1 MAKDTDTTAKFKA
14 DISEL
19 KSAFQEASRQVRLAN
34 SEFKAATAGMDNWN
48 QSADGLSAK
57 ITQLN
62 GVLSAQKSQL
72 SSLEKQYE
80 LTVQQQGANSKGAE
94 ELEIKINQQKAAI
107 GNTEK
112 ELDKYNQSLSD
123 LTQEEKQ
130 SESSLDKLNSTID
143 EQQSNLEALKSK
155 YADLVVSQGANSKEA
170 KETAKEIK
178 ALSGELADNKS
189 KLSDAEQAADDL
201 DKSIEKAGDSAEN
214 SSGGFSVLKGAL
226 ANLVSEGINKVLD
239 GLKDLTTDSSN
250 AYAQFAAATG
260 TATDAMGEYQTAIEN
275 VYKNNFGDSLEDVAG
290 KMAKVK
296 EITGEID
303 PTNLQT
309 MTEKAITLE
318 DVFGMDMSESLRGV
332 QSLMSHFGMTSEEA
346 FDLMSSGAQQGLNYS
361 DELGDNVS
369 EYAGK
374 FAEAGFSAEEY
385 FQLLQNGSQGGA
397 YNLDKVNDAVN
408 EVTTRLADGTIEG
421 ALDSFDSN
429 TQEVFKAWQD
439 GKATQQDV
447 VNAIVQN
454 IKNTTNEQDKM
465 NLAATAFGTMA
476 EDGGTKFIESLSS
489 VGDSFD
495 DVKGKADELAAVKYD
510 TPQSAL
516 EGIGRTLKVDMLQ
529 PIADKLMPYLNK
541 AAAWVTANLPA
552 ITQKVMDIGAKIKDE
567 VVPAV
572 KNIIEW
578 AQKLSPIIAAVGTAI
593 AGLALVGFIQNF
605 QAIISATKLWTAAQ
619 WLLNAAMS
627 ANPIALVV
635 IAIAALVAAFVVLW
649 NKSEAFRNFWI
660 GLWDN
665 VKAIASTAWE
675 AITGFFSAAWDTI
688 KSVWDVVLGYF
699 QTLWAGIQTTFSV
712 VSEVLSGFFSAAWDA
727 IKAIW
732 DFVVGYYQGIW
743 NGIKAVFSVVSSV
756 LTSFF
761 SAAWNG
767 IKAVWNAAVAYY
779 QGIWNGIKA
788 VFSVVSS
795 VLTEF
800 FSAAW
805 NGIKGIWDAVSG
817 YFSGIW
823 ESVKSVFSGVESWF
837 QSIFSAA
844 WTAVQGVFSNFGSF
858 FQGLWDT
865 IKSTFSNLGSSLS
878 DAIGGAVRSGLNG
891 VLSMIEN
898 TINNGISLINGAIG
912 LINALPGVNVGTI
925 GSLSLPRLAKGGIV
939 DNATTAIIGEDGK
952 EAVIPLERNTK
963 WIDVMASKLA
973 TKLSSGGYTNTQSM
987 SNSVVNNFYQ
997 TNNSPKALSRLEIYR
1012 QSRNLLNFKGV

>member
-14 DISEL
+14 DITEL

-80 LTVQQQGANSKGAE
+80 FTVQQQGKNSKGAE
-94 ELEIKINQQKAAI
+94 ELAIKINQQKAAI

-112 ELDKYNQSLSD
+112 QLKNYTSQLDD
-123 LTQEEKQ
+123 LK
-130 SESSLDKLNSTID
+130 SESGNAESES
-143 EQQSNLEALKSK
+143 E
-155 YADLVVSQGANSKEA
+155 
-170 KETAKEIK
+170 
-178 ALSGELADNKS
+178 ELADS
-189 KLSDAEQAADDL
+189 V
-201 DKSIEKAGDSAEN
+201 EKAGDSAEN

-250 AYAQFAAATG
+250 AYSQFAAATG

-303 PTNLQT
+303 PSNLQT
-309 MTEKAITLE
+309 MTENAITLE

-332 QSLMSHFGMTSEEA
+332 QSLMNHFGITSEEA

-361 DELGDNVS
+361 DELGDNIA

-374 FAEAGFSAEEY
+374 FAEAGFSADEY
-385 FQLLQNGSQGGA
+385 FQYLQNGSQGGA
-397 YNLDKVNDAVN
+397 YNLDKVNDSLN

-516 EGIGRTLKVDMLQ
+516 QGIGRTLKVDMLQ
-529 PIADKLMPYLNK
+529 PIVDKLMPYLNK

-552 ITQKVMDIGAKIKDE
+552 ITQKVMDIGVKIKDE

-605 QAIISATKLWTAAQ
+605 QAIVSATKLWTAAQ

-665 VKAIASTAWE
+665 VKSVASTAWE

-688 KSVWDVVLGYF
+688 KAVWDVVLGYF
-699 QTLWAGIQTTFSV
+699 QTLWAGIQATFSV
-712 VSEVLSGFFSAAWDA
+712 VSEVLSGFFSAAW
-727 IKAIW
+727 
-732 DFVVGYYQGIW
+732 
-743 NGIKAVFSVVSSV
+743 
-756 LTSFF
+756 
-761 SAAWNG
+761 NG
-767 IKAVWNAAVAYY
+767 IKAVWNAVVAYY

-795 VLTEF
+795 VLTSF

-823 ESVKSVFSGVESWF
+823 ESVKSVFSGVGSWF

-865 IKSTFSNLGSSLS
+865 IKNTFSDLGSSLA
-878 DAIGGAVRSGLNG
+878 DAIGGAVKSGLNG
-891 VLSMIEN
+891 VISMIEN
-898 TINNGISLINGAIG
+898 TINNAIGLINGAIG

-973 TKLSSGGYTNTQSM
+973 TKLSSGGYTNTQSTA
-987 SNSVVNNFYQ
+987 NSVVNNFYQ

>member
-1 MAKDTDTTAKFKA
+1 MAKDTETTAKFKA
-14 DISEL
+14 DITEL

-112 ELDKYNQSLSD
+112 QLKNYTSQLDD
-123 LTQEEKQ
+123 LK
-130 SESSLDKLNSTID
+130 SESGNAESES
-143 EQQSNLEALKSK
+143 E
-155 YADLVVSQGANSKEA
+155 
-170 KETAKEIK
+170 
-178 ALSGELADNKS
+178 ELADS
-189 KLSDAEQAADDL
+189 V
-201 DKSIEKAGDSAEN
+201 EKAGDSAEN

-250 AYAQFAAATG
+250 AYSQFAAATG

-303 PTNLQT
+303 PSNLQT

-332 QSLMSHFGMTSEEA
+332 QSLMDHFGISSEEA
-346 FDLMSSGAQQGLNYS
+346 FDLMSSGAQQGLNFS
-361 DELGDNVS
+361 DELGDNIA

-374 FAEAGFSAEEY
+374 FSEAGFSAEEY
-385 FQLLQNGSQGGA
+385 FQYLRNGSQGGA
-397 YNLDKVNDAVN
+397 YNLDKVNDSLN

-476 EDGGTKFIESLSS
+476 EDGGTKFVESLSS

-495 DVKGKADELAAVKYD
+495 NVKGKADELADVKYD

-516 EGIGRTLKVDMLQ
+516 QGIGRTLKVDMLQ
-529 PIADKLMPYLNK
+529 PIVDKLMPYLNK

-552 ITQKVMDIGAKIKDE
+552 ITQKVMDIGVKIKDE

-572 KNIIEW
+572 KNVFEW
-578 AQKLSPIIAAVGTAI
+578 IQKLSPVIAAVGTAI

-605 QAIISATKLWTAAQ
+605 KTIIASTKLWTAAQ

-627 ANPIALVV
+627 ANPITLVV

-660 GLWDN
+660 NLWDK
-665 VKAIASTAWE
+665 VKAVASTAWE

-688 KSVWDVVLGYF
+688 KAVWDVVLGYF

-712 VSEVLSGFFSAAWDA
+712 VSEVLSGFFSAAWNA

-732 DFVVGYYQGIW
+732 DFVVG
-743 NGIKAVFSVVSSV
+743 
-756 LTSFF
+756 
-761 SAAWNG
+761 
-767 IKAVWNAAVAYY
+767 YY

-891 VLSMIEN
+891 VLSMIER

-925 GSLSLPRLAKGGIV
+925 GELSLPRLAKGGIV
-939 DNATTAIIGEDGK
+939 DNATTAIIGEDGR

-973 TKLSSGGYTNTQSM
+973 SKLSSGGYTSTQSTA
-987 SNSVVNNFYQ
+987 NSVVNNFYQ

>member
-1 MAKDTDTTAKFKA
+1 MAKDTETTAKFKA

-19 KSAFQEASRQVRLAN
+19 KAAFQEASRQVRLAN

-112 ELDKYNQSLSD
+112 QLKNYTSQLDD
-123 LTQEEKQ
+123 LK
-130 SESSLDKLNSTID
+130 SESGNAESES
-143 EQQSNLEALKSK
+143 E
-155 YADLVVSQGANSKEA
+155 
-170 KETAKEIK
+170 
-178 ALSGELADNKS
+178 ELADS
-189 KLSDAEQAADDL
+189 V
-201 DKSIEKAGDSAEN
+201 EKAGDSAEN

-250 AYAQFAAATG
+250 AYSQFAAATG

-303 PTNLQT
+303 PSNLQA

-318 DVFGMDMSESLRGV
+318 DVFGMDMQESLRGV
-332 QSLMSHFGMTSEEA
+332 QSLMDHFGITSEEA

-361 DELGDNVS
+361 DELGDNVA

-495 DVKGKADELAAVKYD
+495 NVKGKADELADVKYD

-516 EGIGRTLKVDMLQ
+516 QRIGRTLKVDILQ
-529 PIADKLMPYLNK
+529 PIVEKLMPYLNK

-552 ITQKVMDIGAKIKDE
+552 ITQKVMDIGVKIKDG
-567 VVPAV
+567 VVNTV
-572 KNIIEW
+572 KSVVEW
-578 AQKLSPIIAAVGTAI
+578 VQKLSPLLAALGTAI
-593 AGLALVGFIQNF
+593 AGLAIVGLIQNLG
-605 QAIISATKLWTAAQ
+605 AIGVALKTWAMSTKLVTAAQ

-649 NKSEAFRNFWI
+649 NKSESFRNFWI
-660 GLWDN
+660 NLWDN
-665 VKAIASTAWE
+665 VKAVASTAWE

-688 KSVWDVVLGYF
+688 KAVWDVVLGYF

-712 VSEVLSGFFSAAWDA
+712 VSEVLSGFFSAAWNA

-743 NGIKAVFSVVSSV
+743 D
-756 LTSFF
+756 
-761 SAAWNG
+761 
-767 IKAVWNAAVAYY
+767 
-779 QGIWNGIKA
+779 GIKA

-805 NGIKGIWDAVSG
+805 NGIKDIWDAVSG
-817 YFSGIW
+817 YFSDIW
-823 ESVKSVFSGVESWF
+823 EAVKKVFSGVSGWF
-837 QSIFSAA
+837 SETFQAA
-844 WTAVQGVFSNFGSF
+844 WDAIKKVFDDFGSF

-865 IKSTFSNLGSSLS
+865 IKNTFSDLGSSLS
-878 DAIGGAVRSGLNG
+878 DAIGGAVKSGLNG
-891 VLSMIEN
+891 VISMIEN
-898 TINNGISLINGAIG
+898 TINNAIGLINGAIG
-912 LINALPGVNVGTI
+912 LINKLPGVSVGTV
-925 GSLSLPRLAKGGIV
+925 GELSLPRLAKGGII
-939 DNATTAIIGEDGK
+939 NGATTAVIGEDGR
-952 EAVIPLERNTK
+952 EAVVPLENNTEWLDIIADK
-963 WIDVMASKLA
+963 LYDRLNTSKYGH
-973 TKLSSGGYTNTQSM
+973 SQSVSGGTI
-987 SNSVVNNFYQ
+987 NNFYQ

>member
-1 MAKDTDTTAKFKA
+1 MAKDTETTAKFKA

-19 KSAFQEASRQVRLAN
+19 KAAFQEASRQVRLAN

-48 QSADGLSAK
+48 KSADGLSAK
-57 ITQLN
+57 IIQLN
-62 GVLSAQKSQL
+62 GVLTAQKSQL

-80 LTVQQQGANSKGAE
+80 LTVQQQGKNSKGAE
-94 ELEIKINQQKAAI
+94 ELAIKINQQKAAI

-112 ELDKYNQSLSD
+112 QLKNYTSQLDD
-123 LTQEEKQ
+123 LK
-130 SESSLDKLNSTID
+130 SESGNAESES
-143 EQQSNLEALKSK
+143 E
-155 YADLVVSQGANSKEA
+155 
-170 KETAKEIK
+170 
-178 ALSGELADNKS
+178 ELADS
-189 KLSDAEQAADDL
+189 V
-201 DKSIEKAGDSAEN
+201 EKAGDSAEN

-250 AYAQFAAATG
+250 AYSQFAAATG

-275 VYKNNFGDSLEDVAG
+275 VYKNNFGESLEDVAE

-296 EITGEID
+296 EVTGELD
-303 PTNLQT
+303 AGNLEK
-309 MTEKAITLE
+309 MTEKALTLE
-318 DVFGMDMSESLRGV
+318 DVFGMDMQESLRGV

-408 EVTTRLADGTIEG
+408 EVTTRLADGTIADTMTQIDEKTGKVKEG
-421 ALDSFDSN
+421 TGIWSAETEKLFA
-429 TQEVFKAWQD
+429 AWQN
-439 GKATQQDV
+439 GEATQKDV
-447 VNAIVQN
+447 FNSIISDIQ
-454 IKNTTNEQDKM
+454 NTTSEQDKM

-510 TPQSAL
+510 TPQAAIQ
-516 EGIGRTLKVDMLQ
+516 GIGRNLKVDLLDPMVQ
-529 PIADKLMPYLNK
+529 KLMPYLNK

-552 ITQKVMDIGAKIKDE
+552 ITQKITGVATTIKDG
-567 VVPAV
+567 VVNTV
-572 KNIIEW
+572 KSVVDW
-578 AQKLSPIIAAVGTAI
+578 VQKLSPLLAAVGTAI
-593 AGLALVGFIQNF
+593 AGLALVGLIQNLG
-605 QAIISATKLWTAAQ
+605 AIGVALKTWAMSTKLVTAAQ

-649 NKSEAFRNFWI
+649 NKSESFRNFWI
-660 GLWDN
+660 NLWDN
-665 VKAIASTAWE
+665 VKAVASTAWE

-688 KSVWDVVLGYF
+688 KAVWDVVLGYF

-712 VSEVLSGFFSAAWDA
+712 VKAVLLGFFKAAWTA
-727 IKAIW
+727 IKAVW
-732 DFVVGYYQGIW
+732 DGVVNYYQGIW
-743 NGIKAVFSVVSSV
+743 D
-756 LTSFF
+756 
-761 SAAWNG
+761 
-767 IKAVWNAAVAYY
+767 
-779 QGIWNGIKA
+779 GIKA

-891 VLSMIEN
+891 VLSMIER

-925 GSLSLPRLAKGGIV
+925 GELSLPRLAKGGIV
-939 DNATTAIIGEDGK
+939 NAATTAVIGEDGK
-952 EAVIPLERNTK
+952 EAVVPLENNTK
-963 WIDVMASKLA
+963 WLDIVADKLA
-973 TKLSSGGYTNTQSM
+973 DRLVPTSYCGTQRITGG
-987 SNSVVNNFYQ
+987 VVNNFYQ
-997 TNNSPKALSRLEIYR
+997 TNNSPKSLSRLEIYR
-1012 QSRNLLNFKGV
+1012 QSKNLLNLKGV

>member
-1 MAKDTDTTAKFKA
+1 MAKDTETTAKFKA
-14 DISEL
+14 DITEL

-112 ELDKYNQSLSD
+112 QLKNYTSQLDD
-123 LTQEEKQ
+123 LK
-130 SESSLDKLNSTID
+130 SESGNAESES
-143 EQQSNLEALKSK
+143 E
-155 YADLVVSQGANSKEA
+155 
-170 KETAKEIK
+170 
-178 ALSGELADNKS
+178 ELADS
-189 KLSDAEQAADDL
+189 V
-201 DKSIEKAGDSAEN
+201 EKAGDSAEN

-250 AYAQFAAATG
+250 AYSQFAAATG

-303 PTNLQT
+303 PSNLQT

-332 QSLMSHFGMTSEEA
+332 QSLMDHFGISSEEA

-361 DELGDNVS
+361 DELGDNIA

-374 FAEAGFSAEEY
+374 FAEAGFSADEY
-385 FQLLQNGSQGGA
+385 FQYLQNGSQGGA
-397 YNLDKVNDAVN
+397 YNLDKVNDSLN

-429 TQEVFKAWQD
+429 TQEVFKAWQN

-495 DVKGKADELAAVKYD
+495 NVKGKADELADVKYD

-516 EGIGRTLKVDMLQ
+516 QGIGRTLKVDMLQ
-529 PIADKLMPYLNK
+529 PIVEKLMPYLNK

-552 ITQKVMDIGAKIKDE
+552 ITQKVMDIGTKIKNE

-572 KNIIEW
+572 KNVFEW
-578 AQKLSPIIAAVGTAI
+578 IQKLSPVIAAVGTAI

-605 QAIISATKLWTAAQ
+605 KTIIASTKLWTAAQ

-649 NKSEAFRNFWI
+649 NKSESFRNFWI
-660 GLWDN
+660 NLWDN
-665 VKAIASTAWE
+665 VKAVASTAWE

-688 KSVWDVVLGYF
+688 KAVWDVVLGYF

-712 VSEVLSGFFSAAWDA
+712 VSEVLSGFFSAAWNA

-732 DFVVGYYQGIW
+732 DFVVG
-743 NGIKAVFSVVSSV
+743 
-756 LTSFF
+756 
-761 SAAWNG
+761 
-767 IKAVWNAAVAYY
+767 YY

-878 DAIGGAVRSGLNG
+878 DAIGGAVKSGLNG

-898 TINNGISLINGAIG
+898 TINNGIGLINGAIG

-925 GSLSLPRLAKGGIV
+925 GELSLPRLAKGGIV
-939 DNATTAIIGEDGK
+939 DNATTAIIGEDGR

-973 TKLSSGGYTNTQSM
+973 SKLSSGGYTSTQSTA
-987 SNSVVNNFYQ
+987 NSVVNNFYQ

>member
-1 MAKDTDTTAKFKA
+1 MAKDTETTAKFKA
-14 DISEL
+14 DITGL

-112 ELDKYNQSLSD
+112 QLKNYTSQLDD
-123 LTQEEKQ
+123 LK
-130 SESSLDKLNSTID
+130 SESGN
-143 EQQSNLEALKSK
+143 AKSE
-155 YADLVVSQGANSKEA
+155 SE
-170 KETAKEIK
+170 
-178 ALSGELADNKS
+178 ELADS
-189 KLSDAEQAADDL
+189 V
-201 DKSIEKAGDSAEN
+201 EKAGDSAEN

-250 AYAQFAAATG
+250 AYSQFAAATG

-303 PTNLQT
+303 PSNLQT

-332 QSLMSHFGMTSEEA
+332 QSLMDHFGISSEEA

-361 DELGDNVS
+361 DELGDNIA

-374 FAEAGFSAEEY
+374 FAEAGFSADEY
-385 FQLLQNGSQGGA
+385 FQYLQNGSQGGA
-397 YNLDKVNDAVN
+397 YNLDKVNDSLN

-429 TQEVFKAWQD
+429 TQEVFKAWQN

-495 DVKGKADELAAVKYD
+495 NVKGKADELADVKYD

-516 EGIGRTLKVDMLQ
+516 QGIGRTLKVDMLQ
-529 PIADKLMPYLNK
+529 PIVEKLMPYLNK

-552 ITQKVMDIGAKIKDE
+552 ITQKVMDIGTKIKNE

-572 KNIIEW
+572 KNVFEW
-578 AQKLSPIIAAVGTAI
+578 IQKLSPVIAAVGTAI

-605 QAIISATKLWTAAQ
+605 KTIIASTKLWTAAQ

-649 NKSEAFRNFWI
+649 NKSESFRNFWI
-660 GLWDN
+660 NLWDN
-665 VKAIASTAWE
+665 VKAVASTAWE

-688 KSVWDVVLGYF
+688 KAVWDVVLGYF

-712 VSEVLSGFFSAAWDA
+712 VSEVLSGFFSAAWNA

-767 IKAVWNAAVAYY
+767 IKAVWNAVVAYY
-779 QGIWNGIKA
+779 QGIWDGIKA

-800 FSAAW
+800 FSVAW

-878 DAIGGAVRSGLNG
+878 DAIGGAVKSGLNG

-898 TINNGISLINGAIG
+898 AINNGIGLINGAIG

-925 GSLSLPRLAKGGIV
+925 GELSLPRLAKGGIV
-939 DNATTAIIGEDGK
+939 DNATTAIIGEDGR

-973 TKLSSGGYTNTQSM
+973 SKLSSGGYTSTQSTA
-987 SNSVVNNFYQ
+987 NSVVNNFYQ

>member
-1 MAKDTDTTAKFKA
+1 MAKDTETTAKFKA
-14 DISEL
+14 DITEL

-112 ELDKYNQSLSD
+112 QLKNYTSQLDD
-123 LTQEEKQ
+123 LK
-130 SESSLDKLNSTID
+130 SESGNAESES
-143 EQQSNLEALKSK
+143 E
-155 YADLVVSQGANSKEA
+155 
-170 KETAKEIK
+170 
-178 ALSGELADNKS
+178 ELADS
-189 KLSDAEQAADDL
+189 V
-201 DKSIEKAGDSAEN
+201 EKAGDSAEN

-250 AYAQFAAATG
+250 AYSQFAAATG
-260 TATDAMGEYQTAIEN
+260 TATDAMDEYQTAIEN
-275 VYKNNFGDSLEDVAG
+275 VYKNNFGDSLEDVAE

-303 PTNLQT
+303 PTNLQA
-309 MTEKAITLE
+309 MTEKAMTLE

-332 QSLMSHFGMTSEEA
+332 QSLMDHFGISSEEA

-361 DELGDNVS
+361 DELGDNIA

-374 FAEAGFSAEEY
+374 FAEAGFSADEY
-385 FQLLQNGSQGGA
+385 FQYLQNGSQGGA
-397 YNLDKVNDAVN
+397 YSLDKVNDSLN

-429 TQEVFKAWQD
+429 TQEVFKAWQN

-495 DVKGKADELAAVKYD
+495 DVKGKADELVAVKYD
-510 TPQSAL
+510 TPQAAIQ
-516 EGIGRTLKVDMLQ
+516 GTGRNLKVDLLDPMVQ
-529 PIADKLMPYLNK
+529 KLMPYLNQ
-541 AAAWVTANLPA
+541 AATWVTQNLPA
-552 ITQKVMDIGAKIKDE
+552 IKQKIFEVATTIKDG
-567 VVPAV
+567 VVNTV
-572 KNIIEW
+572 KSVVEW
-578 AQKLSPIIAAVGTAI
+578 VQKLSPILAAVGTAI
-593 AGLALVGFIQNF
+593 AGLALVGLIQNLG
-605 QAIISATKLWTAAQ
+605 AIGVALKTWAMSTKLVTAAQ

-635 IAIAALVAAFVVLW
+635 IAIAALVAAFVALW
-649 NKSEAFRNFWI
+649 NKSESFRNFWI

-665 VKAIASTAWE
+665 VKAVASTAWE

-688 KSVWDVVLGYF
+688 KAVWDVVLGYF

-712 VSEVLSGFFSAAWDA
+712 VSEVLSGFFSAAWNA

-743 NGIKAVFSVVSSV
+743 D
-756 LTSFF
+756 
-761 SAAWNG
+761 
-767 IKAVWNAAVAYY
+767 
-779 QGIWNGIKA
+779 GIKA

-800 FSAAW
+800 FSEAW
-805 NGIKGIWDAVSG
+805 NGIKDIWDAVSG

-823 ESVKSVFSGVESWF
+823 ESVKSVFSDVESWF

-878 DAIGGAVRSGLNG
+878 DAIGGAVKSGLNG

-898 TINNGISLINGAIG
+898 TINNGIGLINGAIG

-925 GSLSLPRLAKGGIV
+925 GELSLPRLAKGGIV
-939 DNATTAIIGEDGK
+939 DNATTAIIGEDGR

-973 TKLSSGGYTNTQSM
+973 SKLSSGGYTSTQSTA
-987 SNSVVNNFYQ
+987 NSVVNNFYQ

>member
-1 MAKDTDTTAKFKA
+1 MAKDTETTAKFKA
-14 DISEL
+14 DITEL

-112 ELDKYNQSLSD
+112 QLKNYTSQLDD
-123 LTQEEKQ
+123 LK
-130 SESSLDKLNSTID
+130 SESGNAESES
-143 EQQSNLEALKSK
+143 E
-155 YADLVVSQGANSKEA
+155 
-170 KETAKEIK
+170 
-178 ALSGELADNKS
+178 ELADS
-189 KLSDAEQAADDL
+189 V
-201 DKSIEKAGDSAEN
+201 EKAGDSAEN

-250 AYAQFAAATG
+250 AYSRFAAATG
-260 TATDAMGEYQTAIEN
+260 TATDAMDEYQTAIEN

-309 MTEKAITLE
+309 MTEKAMTLE

-332 QSLMSHFGMTSEEA
+332 QSLMDHFGISSEEA

-361 DELGDNVS
+361 DELGDNIA

-374 FAEAGFSAEEY
+374 FAEAGFSADEY
-385 FQLLQNGSQGGA
+385 FQYLQNGSQGGA
-397 YNLDKVNDAVN
+397 YNLDKVNDSLN

-429 TQEVFKAWQD
+429 TQEVFKAWQN
-439 GKATQQDV
+439 GKVTQQDV

-495 DVKGKADELAAVKYD
+495 NVKGKADELADIKYD

-516 EGIGRTLKVDMLQ
+516 QGIGRTLKVDMLQ
-529 PIADKLMPYLNK
+529 PIVDKLMPYLNK

-552 ITQKVMDIGAKIKDE
+552 ITQKVMDIGVKIKDE

-572 KNIIEW
+572 KNVFEW
-578 AQKLSPIIAAVGTAI
+578 IQKLSPVIAAVGTAI

-605 QAIISATKLWTAAQ
+605 KTIIASTKLWTAAQ

-649 NKSEAFRNFWI
+649 NKSESFRNFWI
-660 GLWDN
+660 NLWDN
-665 VKAIASTAWE
+665 VKAVASTAWE

-688 KSVWDVVLGYF
+688 KAVWDVVLGYF

-712 VSEVLSGFFSAAWDA
+712 VSEVLSGFFSAAWNA

-732 DFVVGYYQGIW
+732 DFVVG
-743 NGIKAVFSVVSSV
+743 
-756 LTSFF
+756 
-761 SAAWNG
+761 
-767 IKAVWNAAVAYY
+767 YY

-891 VLSMIEN
+891 VLSMIER

-925 GSLSLPRLAKGGIV
+925 GELSLPRLAKGGIV
-939 DNATTAIIGEDGK
+939 NAATTAVIGEDGR
-952 EAVIPLERNTK
+952 EAVVPLENNTK
-963 WIDVMASKLA
+963 WLDIVADKLA
-973 TKLSSGGYTNTQSM
+973 DRLVPTSYGGTQRITGG
-987 SNSVVNNFYQ
+987 VVNNFYQ
-997 TNNSPKALSRLEIYR
+997 TNNSPKSLSRLEIYR
-1012 QSRNLLNFKGV
+1012 QSKNLLNLKGV

>member
-1 MAKDTDTTAKFKA
+1 MAKDTETTTKFKA

-19 KSAFQEASRQVRLAN
+19 KAAFQEASRQVRLAN

-48 QSADGLSAK
+48 KSADGLSAK

-62 GVLSAQKSQL
+62 GVLTAQKSQL

-80 LTVQQQGANSKGAE
+80 LTVQQQGKNSKGAE
-94 ELEIKINQQKAAI
+94 ELAIKINQQKAAI

-112 ELDKYNQSLSD
+112 QIKNYTSQLDD
-123 LTQEEKQ
+123 LEK
-130 SESSLDKLNSTID
+130 ESSEAEKGSD
-143 EQQSNLEALKSK
+143 EL
-155 YADLVVSQGANSKEA
+155 
-170 KETAKEIK
+170 
-178 ALSGELADNKS
+178 
-189 KLSDAEQAADDL
+189 
-201 DKSIEKAGDSAEN
+201 GDSVENAGNSAES
-214 SSGGFSVLKGAL
+214 SSGGFTVLKGAL
-226 ANLVSEGINKVLD
+226 SSLLADGIKGVVS
-239 GLKDLTTDSSN
+239 GLKDLATDSSN

-260 TATDAMGEYQTAIEN
+260 TATDAMGDYETAIKN
-275 VYKNNFGDSLEDVAG
+275 VYKNNFGESLQDVAE

-296 EITGEID
+296 EVTGELD
-303 PTNLQT
+303 AGNLEK
-309 MTEKAITLE
+309 MTEKALTLE
-318 DVFGMDMSESLRGV
+318 DVFGMDMQESLRGV
-332 QSLMSHFGMTSEEA
+332 QSLMLHFGMTSEEA

-408 EVTTRLADGTIEG
+408 EVTTRLADGTI
-421 ALDSFDSN
+421 ADTM
-429 TQEVFKAWQD
+429 TQIDEKTGKVKDGTGIWSAETEKLFTAWQN
-439 GKATQQDV
+439 GEATQKDV
-447 VNAIVQN
+447 FNSIVSDIQ
-454 IKNTTNEQDKM
+454 NTTSEQDKM

-510 TPQSAL
+510 TPQAAIQ
-516 EGIGRTLKVDMLQ
+516 GIGRNLKVDLLDPMVQ
-529 PIADKLMPYLNK
+529 KLMPYLNQ
-541 AAAWVTANLPA
+541 AAAWVTENLPA
-552 ITQKVMDIGAKIKDE
+552 ITQKITEVATTIKDG
-567 VVPAV
+567 VVNTV
-572 KNIIEW
+572 KSVVEW
-578 AQKLSPIIAAVGTAI
+578 VQKLSPLLAAVGTAI
-593 AGLALVGFIQNF
+593 AGLALVGLIQNLG
-605 QAIISATKLWTAAQ
+605 AIGVALKTWAMSTKLVTAAQ

-660 GLWDN
+660 NLWDN
-665 VKAIASTAWE
+665 VKSVASTAWE
-675 AITGFFSAAWDTI
+675 AITGFFSAAWDAI
-688 KSVWDVVLGYF
+688 KAVWDVVLNYYK
-699 QTLWAGIQTTFSV
+699 TL
-712 VSEVLSGFFSAAWDA
+712 
-727 IKAIW
+727 
-732 DFVVGYYQGIW
+732 W
-743 NGIKAVFSVVSSV
+743 NGIKAVFSVVKAV
-756 LTSFF
+756 LLGFF
-761 SAAWNG
+761 KEAWTA
-767 IKAVWNAAVAYY
+767 IKAVWDGVVAYY
-779 QGIWNGIKA
+779 QGIWDGIKA

-805 NGIKGIWDAVSG
+805 NGIKDIWDAVSG

-823 ESVKSVFSGVESWF
+823 ESVKSVFSDVESWF

-858 FQGLWDT
+858 FSGLWDT

-878 DAIGGAVRSGLNG
+878 DAIGGAVKSGLNG

-898 TINNGISLINGAIG
+898 TINNGIGLINGAIG

-925 GSLSLPRLAKGGIV
+925 GELSLPRLAKGGIV
-939 DNATTAIIGEDGK
+939 NAATTAVIGEDGK
-952 EAVIPLERNTK
+952 EAVVPLENNTK
-963 WIDVMASKLA
+963 WLDIVADKLA
-973 TKLSSGGYTNTQSM
+973 DRLVPTSYGGTQRITGG
-987 SNSVVNNFYQ
+987 VVNNFYQ
-997 TNNSPKALSRLEIYR
+997 TNNSPKSLSRLEIYR
-1012 QSRNLLNFKGV
+1012 QSKNLLNLKGV

>member
-1 MAKDTDTTAKFKA
+1 MAKDTETTAKFKA
-14 DISEL
+14 DITEL

-112 ELDKYNQSLSD
+112 QLKNYTSQLDD
-123 LTQEEKQ
+123 LK
-130 SESSLDKLNSTID
+130 SESGNAESES
-143 EQQSNLEALKSK
+143 E
-155 YADLVVSQGANSKEA
+155 
-170 KETAKEIK
+170 
-178 ALSGELADNKS
+178 ELADS
-189 KLSDAEQAADDL
+189 V
-201 DKSIEKAGDSAEN
+201 EKAGDSAEN

-250 AYAQFAAATG
+250 AYSQFAAATG

-303 PTNLQT
+303 PSNLQT

-332 QSLMSHFGMTSEEA
+332 QSLMDHFGISSEEA

-361 DELGDNVS
+361 DELGDNIA

-374 FAEAGFSAEEY
+374 FAEAGFSADEY
-385 FQLLQNGSQGGA
+385 FQYLQNGSQGGA
-397 YNLDKVNDAVN
+397 YNLDKVNDSLN

-495 DVKGKADELAAVKYD
+495 NVKGKADELADVKYD

-516 EGIGRTLKVDMLQ
+516 QGIGRTLKVDMLQ
-529 PIADKLMPYLNK
+529 PIVEKLMPYLNK

-552 ITQKVMDIGAKIKDE
+552 ITQKVMDIGTKIKDE

-572 KNIIEW
+572 KNVFEW
-578 AQKLSPIIAAVGTAI
+578 IQKLSPVIAAVGTAI

-605 QAIISATKLWTAAQ
+605 KTIIASTKLWTAAQ

-649 NKSEAFRNFWI
+649 NKSESFRNFWI

-665 VKAIASTAWE
+665 VKAVASTAWE

-688 KSVWDVVLGYF
+688 KAVWDVVLGYF

-712 VSEVLSGFFSAAWDA
+712 VSEVLSGFFSSAWNA

-767 IKAVWNAAVAYY
+767 IKAVWNAVVAYY
-779 QGIWNGIKA
+779 QGIWDGIKA

-858 FQGLWDT
+858 FSGLWDT
-865 IKSTFSNLGSSLS
+865 IKTTFSNLGSSLS
-878 DAIGGAVRSGLNG
+878 DAIGGAVKSGLNG
-891 VLSMIEN
+891 VLSMIES
-898 TINNGISLINGAIG
+898 TINNGIGLINGAIG
-912 LINALPGVNVGTI
+912 LINKLPGVSVGTI
-925 GSLSLPRLAKGGIV
+925 GELSLPRLAKGGIV
-939 DNATTAIIGEDGK
+939 DNATTAIIGEDGR

-973 TKLSSGGYTNTQSM
+973 SKLSSGGYTSTQSTT
-987 SNSVVNNFYQ
+987 NSVVNNFYQ

>member
-1 MAKDTDTTAKFKA
+1 MAKDTETTTKFKA

-19 KSAFQEASRQVRLAN
+19 KAAFQEASRQVRLAN

-48 QSADGLSAK
+48 KSADGLSAK

-94 ELEIKINQQKAAI
+94 ELAIKINQQKAAI

-112 ELDKYNQSLSD
+112 QLKNYTSQLDD
-123 LTQEEKQ
+123 LK
-130 SESSLDKLNSTID
+130 SESSNAES
-143 EQQSNLEALKSK
+143 ESE
-155 YADLVVSQGANSKEA
+155 
-170 KETAKEIK
+170 
-178 ALSGELADNKS
+178 ELADS
-189 KLSDAEQAADDL
+189 V
-201 DKSIEKAGDSAEN
+201 EKAGNSAES

-239 GLKDLTTDSSN
+239 GLKDLTSDSSN

-260 TATDAMGEYQTAIEN
+260 TATDAMGEYQAAIEN
-275 VYKNNFGDSLEDVAG
+275 VYKNNFGESLEDVAE

-296 EITGEID
+296 EVTGEID
-303 PTNLQT
+303 PTNLEK
-309 MTEKAITLE
+309 MTEKALTLE
-318 DVFGMDMSESLRGV
+318 DVFGMDMQESLRGV

-361 DELGDNVS
+361 DELGDNVA

-408 EVTTRLADGTIEG
+408 EVTTRLADGTIG
-421 ALDSFDSN
+421 DALDSFDSN
-429 TQEVFKAWQD
+429 TQDVFKAWQE

-447 VNAIVQN
+447 INAIVQN

-495 DVKGKADELAAVKYD
+495 DVKGKADELADVKYD

-529 PIADKLMPYLNK
+529 PIVEKLMPYLNK

-552 ITQKVMDIGAKIKDE
+552 ITQKVMDIGTKIKDE

-572 KNIIEW
+572 KNIIDW

-627 ANPIALVV
+627 ANPITLVV

-665 VKAIASTAWE
+665 VKAVASTAWE
-675 AITGFFSAAWDTI
+675 AITGFFSTAWDTI
-688 KSVWDVVLGYF
+688 KAVWDVVLGYF
-699 QTLWAGIQTTFSV
+699 QTLWNGIKAVFSV
-712 VSEVLSGFFSAAWDA
+712 VKAVLLGFFKAAWTA
-727 IKAIW
+727 IKAVW
-732 DFVVGYYQGIW
+732 DGVVNYYKGVW
-743 NGIKAVFSVVSSV
+743 NGIKAVFSVVGSV
-756 LTSFF
+756 LTS
-761 SAAWNG
+761 
-767 IKAVWNAAVAYY
+767 
-779 QGIWNGIKA
+779 
-788 VFSVVSS
+788 
-795 VLTEF
+795 F

-823 ESVKSVFSGVESWF
+823 NGIKSIFSGVSGWF
-837 QSIFSAA
+837 QSIFQSA
-844 WTAVQGVFSNFGSF
+844 WDAVKGVFSGFGAF

-891 VLSMIEN
+891 VLSMIER

-939 DNATTAIIGEDGK
+939 NAATTAVIGEDGK
-952 EAVIPLERNTK
+952 EAVVPLENNTK
-963 WIDVMASKLA
+963 WLDIVADKLA
-973 TKLSSGGYTNTQSM
+973 DRLVPTSYGGTQRITGG
-987 SNSVVNNFYQ
+987 VVNNFYQ
-997 TNNSPKALSRLEIYR
+997 TNNSPKSLSRLEIYR
-1012 QSRNLLNFKGV
+1012 QSKNLLNLKGV

>member
-1 MAKDTDTTAKFKA
+1 MAKDTETTAKFKA
-14 DISEL
+14 DITEL

-112 ELDKYNQSLSD
+112 QLKNYTSQLDD
-123 LTQEEKQ
+123 LK
-130 SESSLDKLNSTID
+130 SESGNAESES
-143 EQQSNLEALKSK
+143 E
-155 YADLVVSQGANSKEA
+155 
-170 KETAKEIK
+170 
-178 ALSGELADNKS
+178 ELADS
-189 KLSDAEQAADDL
+189 V
-201 DKSIEKAGDSAEN
+201 EKAGDSAEN

-250 AYAQFAAATG
+250 AYSQFAAATG

-303 PTNLQT
+303 PSNLQA

-318 DVFGMDMSESLRGV
+318 DVFGMDMQESLRGV
-332 QSLMSHFGMTSEEA
+332 QSLMDHFGITSEEA

-361 DELGDNVS
+361 DELGDNVA

-454 IKNTTNEQDKM
+454 IKKTTNEQDKM

-495 DVKGKADELAAVKYD
+495 NVKGKVDELADVKYD

-516 EGIGRTLKVDMLQ
+516 QGIGRTLKVDILQ
-529 PIADKLMPYLNK
+529 PIVEKLMPYLNK

-552 ITQKVMDIGAKIKDE
+552 ITQKVMDIGGKIKDE

-572 KNIIEW
+572 KNVFEW
-578 AQKLSPIIAAVGTAI
+578 IQKLSPVIAAVGTAI
-593 AGLALVGFIQNF
+593 AGLAVVGLIQNLG
-605 QAIISATKLWTAAQ
+605 AIGVALKTWAMSTKLVTAAQ

-660 GLWDN
+660 NLWDN
-665 VKAIASTAWE
+665 VKAVASTAWE
-675 AITGFFSAAWDTI
+675 AITGFFSVAWDTI
-688 KSVWDVVLGYF
+688 KAVWDVVLGYF

-712 VSEVLSGFFSAAWDA
+712 VSEVLSGFFSAAWNA

-743 NGIKAVFSVVSSV
+743 D
-756 LTSFF
+756 
-761 SAAWNG
+761 
-767 IKAVWNAAVAYY
+767 
-779 QGIWNGIKA
+779 GIKA

-805 NGIKGIWDAVSG
+805 NGIKDIWDAVSG

-891 VLSMIEN
+891 VLSMIER

-925 GSLSLPRLAKGGIV
+925 GELSLPRLAKGGIV
-939 DNATTAIIGEDGK
+939 DNATTAIIGEDGR
-952 EAVIPLERNTK
+952 EAVIPLEHNTK

-973 TKLSSGGYTNTQSM
+973 SKLSSGGYTSTQSTA
-987 SNSVVNNFYQ
+987 NSVVNNFYQ

>member
-1 MAKDTDTTAKFKA
+1 MAKDTETTTKFKA

-19 KSAFQEASRQVRLAN
+19 KAAFQEASRQVRLAN

-48 QSADGLSAK
+48 KSADGLSAK

-94 ELEIKINQQKAAI
+94 ELAIKINQQKAAI

-112 ELDKYNQSLSD
+112 QLKNYTSQLDD
-123 LTQEEKQ
+123 LK
-130 SESSLDKLNSTID
+130 SESSNAES
-143 EQQSNLEALKSK
+143 ESE
-155 YADLVVSQGANSKEA
+155 
-170 KETAKEIK
+170 
-178 ALSGELADNKS
+178 ELADS
-189 KLSDAEQAADDL
+189 V
-201 DKSIEKAGDSAEN
+201 EKAGNSAES

-239 GLKDLTTDSSN
+239 GLKDLTSDSSN
-250 AYAQFAAATG
+250 AYTQFAAATG
-260 TATDAMGEYQTAIEN
+260 TATDAMGEYQAAIEN
-275 VYKNNFGDSLEDVAG
+275 VYKNNFGESLEDVAG

-309 MTEKAITLE
+309 MTEKAMTLE

-332 QSLMSHFGMTSEEA
+332 QSLMNHFGISSEEA

-361 DELGDNVS
+361 DELGDNIA

-374 FAEAGFSAEEY
+374 FAEAGFSADEY

-408 EVTTRLADGTIEG
+408 EVTTRLADGTIG
-421 ALDSFDSN
+421 DALDSFDSN
-429 TQEVFKAWQD
+429 TQDVFKAWQE

-447 VNAIVQN
+447 INAIVQN

-495 DVKGKADELAAVKYD
+495 DVKGKADELADVKYD

-529 PIADKLMPYLNK
+529 PIVEKLMPYLNK

-552 ITQKVMDIGAKIKDE
+552 ITQKVMDIGTKIKDE

-572 KNIIEW
+572 KNIIDW

-660 GLWDN
+660 NLWDN
-665 VKAIASTAWE
+665 VKAVASTAWE

-688 KSVWDVVLGYF
+688 KAVWDVVLGYF
-699 QTLWAGIQTTFSV
+699 QTLWNGIKAVFSV
-712 VSEVLSGFFSAAWDA
+712 VKAVLLGFFKAAWTA
-727 IKAIW
+727 IKAVW
-732 DFVVGYYQGIW
+732 DGVVNYYKGVW
-743 NGIKAVFSVVSSV
+743 NGIKAVFSVVGSV
-756 LTSFF
+756 LTS
-761 SAAWNG
+761 
-767 IKAVWNAAVAYY
+767 
-779 QGIWNGIKA
+779 
-788 VFSVVSS
+788 
-795 VLTEF
+795 F

-823 ESVKSVFSGVESWF
+823 NGIKSIFSGVSGWF
-837 QSIFSAA
+837 QSIFQSA
-844 WTAVQGVFSNFGSF
+844 WNAVKGVFSGFGAF

-891 VLSMIEN
+891 VLSMIER

-939 DNATTAIIGEDGK
+939 NAATTAVIGEDGK
-952 EAVIPLERNTK
+952 EAVVPLENNTK
-963 WIDVMASKLA
+963 WLDIVADKLA
-973 TKLSSGGYTNTQSM
+973 DRLVPTSYGGTQRITGG
-987 SNSVVNNFYQ
+987 VVNNFYQ
-997 TNNSPKALSRLEIYR
+997 TNNSPKSLSRLEIYR
-1012 QSRNLLNFKGV
+1012 QSKNLLNLKGV

>member
-1 MAKDTDTTAKFKA
+1 MAKDTETTAKFKA
-14 DISEL
+14 DITEL

-112 ELDKYNQSLSD
+112 QLKNYTSQLDD
-123 LTQEEKQ
+123 LK
-130 SESSLDKLNSTID
+130 SESGNAESES
-143 EQQSNLEALKSK
+143 E
-155 YADLVVSQGANSKEA
+155 
-170 KETAKEIK
+170 
-178 ALSGELADNKS
+178 ELADS
-189 KLSDAEQAADDL
+189 V
-201 DKSIEKAGDSAEN
+201 EKAGDSAEN

-250 AYAQFAAATG
+250 AYSQFAAATG
-260 TATDAMGEYQTAIEN
+260 TATDAMDEYQTAIEN

-309 MTEKAITLE
+309 MTEKAMTLE

-332 QSLMSHFGMTSEEA
+332 QSLMDHFGISSEEA

-361 DELGDNVS
+361 DELGDNIA

-374 FAEAGFSAEEY
+374 FAEAGFSADEY
-385 FQLLQNGSQGGA
+385 FQYLQNGSQGGA
-397 YNLDKVNDAVN
+397 YNLDKVNDSLN

-429 TQEVFKAWQD
+429 TQEVFKAWQN

-495 DVKGKADELAAVKYD
+495 NVKGKADELADVKYD

-516 EGIGRTLKVDMLQ
+516 QGIGRTLKVDMLQ
-529 PIADKLMPYLNK
+529 PIVEKLMPYLNK
-541 AAAWVTANLPA
+541 ATAWVTANLPA
-552 ITQKVMDIGAKIKDE
+552 ITQKVMDIGVKIKDE

-572 KNIIEW
+572 KNVFEW
-578 AQKLSPIIAAVGTAI
+578 IQKLSPVIAAVGTAI

-605 QAIISATKLWTAAQ
+605 KTIIASTKLWTAAQ

-627 ANPIALVV
+627 ANPITLVV

-649 NKSEAFRNFWI
+649 NKSESFRNFWI
-660 GLWDN
+660 NLWDN
-665 VKAIASTAWE
+665 VKAVASMAWE

-688 KSVWDVVLGYF
+688 KAVWDVVLGYF

-712 VSEVLSGFFSAAWDA
+712 VSEVLSGFFSAAWNA

-743 NGIKAVFSVVSSV
+743 D
-756 LTSFF
+756 
-761 SAAWNG
+761 
-767 IKAVWNAAVAYY
+767 
-779 QGIWNGIKA
+779 GIKA

-878 DAIGGAVRSGLNG
+878 DAIGGAVKSGLNG

-898 TINNGISLINGAIG
+898 TINNGIGLINGAIG

-925 GSLSLPRLAKGGIV
+925 GELSLPRLAKGGIV
-939 DNATTAIIGEDGK
+939 DNATTAIIGEDGR

-973 TKLSSGGYTNTQSM
+973 SKLSSGGYTSTQSTA
-987 SNSVVNNFYQ
+987 NSVVNNFYQ

>member
-1 MAKDTDTTAKFKA
+1 MAKDTETTTKFKA

-19 KSAFQEASRQVRLAN
+19 KAAFQEASRQVRLAN

-48 QSADGLSAK
+48 KSADGLSAK

-62 GVLSAQKSQL
+62 GVLTAQKSQL

-80 LTVQQQGANSKGAE
+80 LTVQQQGKNSKGAE
-94 ELEIKINQQKAAI
+94 ELAIKINQQKAAI

-112 ELDKYNQSLSD
+112 QIKNYTSQLDD
-123 LTQEEKQ
+123 LEK
-130 SESSLDKLNSTID
+130 ESSEAEKESD
-143 EQQSNLEALKSK
+143 ELGDSVEN
-155 YADLVVSQGANSKEA
+155 
-170 KETAKEIK
+170 
-178 ALSGELADNKS
+178 
-189 KLSDAEQAADDL
+189 
-201 DKSIEKAGDSAEN
+201 AGKSAEN
-214 SSGGFSVLKGAL
+214 SSGGFSILKGAL
-226 ANLVSEGINKVLD
+226 ANLVSDGISKVLD

-260 TATDAMGEYQTAIEN
+260 TATDAMGKYQTAIEN
-275 VYKNNFGDSLEDVAG
+275 VYKNNFGESLEDVAE

-296 EITGEID
+296 EVTGELD
-303 PTNLQT
+303 TGKLEK
-309 MTEKAITLE
+309 MTEKALTLE

-332 QSLMSHFGMTSEEA
+332 QSLMNHFGISSEEA

-361 DELGDNVS
+361 DELGDNVA

-447 VNAIVQN
+447 INAIVQN
-454 IKNTTNEQDKM
+454 IKNTTSEQDKM

-510 TPQSAL
+510 TPQAAIQ
-516 EGIGRTLKVDMLQ
+516 GIGRNLKVDLLDPMVQ
-529 PIADKLMPYLNK
+529 KLMPYLNQ
-541 AAAWVTANLPA
+541 AAAWVTENLPA
-552 ITQKVMDIGAKIKDE
+552 ITQKITEVATTIKDG
-567 VVPAV
+567 VVNTV
-572 KNIIEW
+572 KSVVEW
-578 AQKLSPIIAAVGTAI
+578 VQKLSPILAAVGTAI
-593 AGLALVGFIQNF
+593 AGLALVGLIQNLG
-605 QAIISATKLWTAAQ
+605 AVGAALKAWAMSTKLVTAAQ

-660 GLWDN
+660 NLWDN
-665 VKAIASTAWE
+665 VKAVASMAWE
-675 AITGFFSAAWDTI
+675 AITGFFSAAWEAI
-688 KSVWDVVLGYF
+688 KAVWDVVLNYYK
-699 QTLWAGIQTTFSV
+699 TL
-712 VSEVLSGFFSAAWDA
+712 
-727 IKAIW
+727 
-732 DFVVGYYQGIW
+732 W
-743 NGIKAVFSVVSSV
+743 NGIKAVFSVVKTV
-756 LTSFF
+756 LLGFF
-761 SAAWNG
+761 NAAWTA
-767 IKAVWNAAVAYY
+767 IKAVWDGVVNYY
-779 QGIWNGIKA
+779 KGVWNGIKA

-805 NGIKGIWDAVSG
+805 NGIKAVWNAVSG

-823 ESVKSVFSGVESWF
+823 ESVKSVFSGVENWF

-891 VLSMIEN
+891 VLSMIER

-925 GSLSLPRLAKGGIV
+925 GELSLPRLAKGGIV
-939 DNATTAIIGEDGK
+939 NAATTAVIGEDGK

-997 TNNSPKALSRLEIYR
+997 TNNSPKPLSRLEIYR
-1012 QSRNLLNFKGV
+1012 QSKNLLNLKGG

>member
-57 ITQLN
+57 ISQLN

-112 ELDKYNQSLSD
+112 QLKNYTSQLDD
-123 LTQEEKQ
+123 LE
-130 SESSLDKLNSTID
+130 SESGNAESES
-143 EQQSNLEALKSK
+143 E
-155 YADLVVSQGANSKEA
+155 
-170 KETAKEIK
+170 
-178 ALSGELADNKS
+178 ELADS
-189 KLSDAEQAADDL
+189 V
-201 DKSIEKAGDSAEN
+201 EKAGDSAEN

-250 AYAQFAAATG
+250 AYSQFAAATG

-309 MTEKAITLE
+309 MTEKAMTLE

-332 QSLMSHFGMTSEEA
+332 QSLMGHFGVSSEEA

-361 DELGDNVS
+361 DELGDNIA

-374 FAEAGFSAEEY
+374 FSEAGFSAEEY
-385 FQLLQNGSQGGA
+385 FQYLQNGSQGGA
-397 YNLDKVNDAVN
+397 YNLDKVNDSLN

-495 DVKGKADELAAVKYD
+495 DVKGKADELADVKYD

-516 EGIGRTLKVDMLQ
+516 QGIGRTLKVDMLQ
-529 PIADKLMPYLNK
+529 PIVDKLMPYLNK
-541 AAAWVTANLPA
+541 AVAWVTANLPA
-552 ITQKVMDIGAKIKDE
+552 ITQKVMDIGVKIKDE

-572 KNIIEW
+572 KNVFEW
-578 AQKLSPIIAAVGTAI
+578 IQKLSPVIAAVGTAI

-605 QAIISATKLWTAAQ
+605 KTIIASTKLWTAAQ

-665 VKAIASTAWE
+665 VKAVASTAWE

-688 KSVWDVVLGYF
+688 KAVWDVVLGYF

-712 VSEVLSGFFSAAWDA
+712 VSEVLSGFFSAAWNA

-767 IKAVWNAAVAYY
+767 IKAVWNAVVAYY

-865 IKSTFSNLGSSLS
+865 IKSTFSGLGSSLA

-891 VLSMIEN
+891 VLSMIES

-973 TKLSSGGYTNTQSM
+973 SKLSSGGYTSTQSTA
-987 SNSVVNNFYQ
+987 NSVVNNFYQ

>member
-57 ITQLN
+57 ISQLN

-112 ELDKYNQSLSD
+112 QLKNYTSQLDD
-123 LTQEEKQ
+123 LK
-130 SESSLDKLNSTID
+130 SESGNAESES
-143 EQQSNLEALKSK
+143 E
-155 YADLVVSQGANSKEA
+155 
-170 KETAKEIK
+170 
-178 ALSGELADNKS
+178 ELADS
-189 KLSDAEQAADDL
+189 V
-201 DKSIEKAGDSAEN
+201 EKAGNSAES

-239 GLKDLTTDSSN
+239 GLKDLTSDSSN

-275 VYKNNFGDSLEDVAG
+275 VYKNNFGESLEDVAG

-309 MTEKAITLE
+309 MTEKAMTLE
-318 DVFGMDMSESLRGV
+318 DVFGMDMTESLRGV
-332 QSLMSHFGMTSEEA
+332 QSLMNHFGISSEEA

-361 DELGDNVS
+361 DELGDNIA
-369 EYAGK
+369 EYSGK

-385 FQLLQNGSQGGA
+385 FQYLQNGSQGGA
-397 YNLDKVNDAVN
+397 YNLDKVNDSLN
-408 EVTTRLADGTIEG
+408 EVTTRLADGTIED

-429 TQEVFKAWQD
+429 TQNVFKAWQD

-489 VGDSFD
+489 VGKSFD

-510 TPQSAL
+510 TPQAAIQ
-516 EGIGRTLKVDMLQ
+516 GIGRNLKVDLLDPMTQ
-529 PIADKLMPYLNK
+529 KLMPYLNQ

-552 ITQKVMDIGAKIKDE
+552 ITQKITDVATTIKDG
-567 VVPAV
+567 VVNTV
-572 KNIIEW
+572 KSVVEW
-578 AQKLSPIIAAVGTAI
+578 VQKLSPLIAAVGTAI
-593 AGLALVGFIQNF
+593 AGLALVGLIQNLG
-605 QAIISATKLWTAAQ
+605 AIGVALKTWAMSTKLVTAAQ

-627 ANPIALVV
+627 ANPIALVI

-660 GLWDN
+660 NLWDN
-665 VKAIASTAWE
+665 VKAVASTAWE

-688 KSVWDVVLGYF
+688 KAVWDVVLGYF

-712 VSEVLSGFFSAAWDA
+712 VSEVLSGFFSAAW
-727 IKAIW
+727 
-732 DFVVGYYQGIW
+732 
-743 NGIKAVFSVVSSV
+743 
-756 LTSFF
+756 
-761 SAAWNG
+761 NG
-767 IKAVWNAAVAYY
+767 IKAVWNAVVAYY

-788 VFSVVSS
+788 VFSVVST

-858 FQGLWDT
+858 FSGLWDT

-891 VLSMIEN
+891 VLSMIES

-939 DNATTAIIGEDGK
+939 DNATTAIIGEDGR

-973 TKLSSGGYTNTQSM
+973 SKLSSGGYTSTQSTT
-987 SNSVVNNFYQ
+987 NSIVNNFYQ

>member
-1 MAKDTDTTAKFKA
+1 MSKDTETTTKFKA

-19 KSAFQEASRQVRLAN
+19 KAAFQEASRQVRLAN

-48 QSADGLSAK
+48 KSADGLSAK

-62 GVLSAQKSQL
+62 SVLTAQKSQL

-80 LTVQQQGANSKGAE
+80 LTVQQQGKNSKGAE
-94 ELEIKINQQKAAI
+94 ELAIKINQQKAAI

-112 ELDKYNQSLSD
+112 QIKNYTSQLDD
-123 LTQEEKQ
+123 LEK
-130 SESSLDKLNSTID
+130 ESSEAEKGSD
-143 EQQSNLEALKSK
+143 ELGDSVEN
-155 YADLVVSQGANSKEA
+155 
-170 KETAKEIK
+170 
-178 ALSGELADNKS
+178 
-189 KLSDAEQAADDL
+189 
-201 DKSIEKAGDSAEN
+201 AGDSAES
-214 SSGGFSVLKGAL
+214 SSGGFTVLKGAL
-226 ANLVSEGINKVLD
+226 SSLLADGIKGVVS
-239 GLKDLTTDSSN
+239 GLKDLATDSSN

-260 TATDAMGEYQTAIEN
+260 TATDAMGDYETAIKN
-275 VYKNNFGDSLEDVAG
+275 VYKNNFGESLEDVAE

-296 EITGEID
+296 EVTGELD
-303 PTNLQT
+303 AGNLEK
-309 MTEKAITLE
+309 MTEKALTLE
-318 DVFGMDMSESLRGV
+318 DVFGMDMQESLRGV

-361 DELGDNVS
+361 DELGDNVA

-408 EVTTRLADGTIEG
+408 EVTTRLADGTI
-421 ALDSFDSN
+421 ADTM
-429 TQEVFKAWQD
+429 TQIDEKTGKVKDGTGIWSAETEKLFAAWQN
-439 GKATQQDV
+439 GEATQKDV
-447 VNAIVQN
+447 FNSIVSDIQ
-454 IKNTTNEQDKM
+454 NTTSEQDKM

-495 DVKGKADELAAVKYD
+495 DVKSKADDLAAVKYD
-510 TPQSAL
+510 TPQAAIQ
-516 EGIGRTLKVDMLQ
+516 GIGRNLKVDLLDPMVQ
-529 PIADKLMPYLNK
+529 KLMPYLNQ

-552 ITQKVMDIGAKIKDE
+552 ITQKITEVATTIKDG
-567 VVPAV
+567 VVNTV
-572 KNIIEW
+572 KSVVEW
-578 AQKLSPIIAAVGTAI
+578 VQKLSPLLAAVGTAI
-593 AGLALVGFIQNF
+593 AGLALVGLIQNLV
-605 QAIISATKLWTAAQ
+605 AVGAALKTWAMSTKLVTAAQ

-665 VKAIASTAWE
+665 VKAVASTAWE
-675 AITGFFSAAWDTI
+675 AITGFFSAAWDAI
-688 KSVWDVVLGYF
+688 KAVWDVVLNYYK
-699 QTLWAGIQTTFSV
+699 TL
-712 VSEVLSGFFSAAWDA
+712 
-727 IKAIW
+727 
-732 DFVVGYYQGIW
+732 W
-743 NGIKAVFSVVSSV
+743 NGIKAVFSVVKAV
-756 LTSFF
+756 LLGFF
-761 SAAWNG
+761 KAAWTA
-767 IKAVWNAAVAYY
+767 IKAVWDGVVAYY
-779 QGIWNGIKA
+779 QGIWNGIEA

-805 NGIKGIWDAVSG
+805 NGIKDIWDAVSG

-823 ESVKSVFSGVESWF
+823 ESVKSVFSDVESWF

-878 DAIGGAVRSGLNG
+878 DAIGGAVKSGLNG
-891 VLSMIEN
+891 VLSMIER

-925 GSLSLPRLAKGGIV
+925 GELSLPRLAKGGIV
-939 DNATTAIIGEDGK
+939 NAATTAVIGEDGK
-952 EAVIPLERNTK
+952 EAVVPLENNTK
-963 WIDVMASKLA
+963 WLDIVADKLA
-973 TKLSSGGYTNTQSM
+973 DRLVPTSYGGTQRITGG
-987 SNSVVNNFYQ
+987 VVNNFYQ
-997 TNNSPKALSRLEIYR
+997 TNNSPKSLSRLEIYR
-1012 QSRNLLNFKGV
+1012 QSKNLLNLKGV

>member
-1 MAKDTDTTAKFKA
+1 MAKDTETTAKFKA
-14 DISEL
+14 DITEL

-107 GNTEK
+107 GNTVK
-112 ELDKYNQSLSD
+112 QLKNYTSQLDD
-123 LTQEEKQ
+123 LK
-130 SESSLDKLNSTID
+130 SESGNAESES
-143 EQQSNLEALKSK
+143 E
-155 YADLVVSQGANSKEA
+155 
-170 KETAKEIK
+170 
-178 ALSGELADNKS
+178 ELADS
-189 KLSDAEQAADDL
+189 V
-201 DKSIEKAGDSAEN
+201 EKAGDSAEN

-250 AYAQFAAATG
+250 AYSQFAAATG

-309 MTEKAITLE
+309 MTEKAMTLE

-332 QSLMSHFGMTSEEA
+332 QSLVNHFGISSEEA

-361 DELGDNVS
+361 DELGDNIA

-374 FAEAGFSAEEY
+374 FSEAGFSAEEY
-385 FQLLQNGSQGGA
+385 FQYLQNGSQGGA
-397 YNLDKVNDAVN
+397 YNLDKVNDSLN
-408 EVTTRLADGTIEG
+408 EVTTRLADGTISD

-429 TQEVFKAWQD
+429 TQGVFKAWQE

-447 VNAIVQN
+447 INAIVQN

-516 EGIGRTLKVDMLQ
+516 QGIGRTLKVDMLQ

-552 ITQKVMDIGAKIKDE
+552 ITQKVMDIGVKIKDE

-572 KNIIEW
+572 KNVFEW
-578 AQKLSPIIAAVGTAI
+578 IQKLSPVIAAVGTAI

-605 QAIISATKLWTAAQ
+605 KTIIASTKLWTAAQ

-665 VKAIASTAWE
+665 VKAVASTAWE

-688 KSVWDVVLGYF
+688 KAVWDVVLGYF

-712 VSEVLSGFFSAAWDA
+712 VSEVLSGFFSAAWNA

-767 IKAVWNAAVAYY
+767 IKAVWNAVVAYY

-878 DAIGGAVRSGLNG
+878 DAIGGAVKSGLNG

-898 TINNGISLINGAIG
+898 TINNGIGLINGAIG

-925 GSLSLPRLAKGGIV
+925 GELSLPRLAKGGIV
-939 DNATTAIIGEDGK
+939 DNATTAIIGEDGR

-963 WIDVMASKLA
+963 WIDIMASKLA
-973 TKLSSGGYTNTQSM
+973 SKLSSGGYTSTQSTA
-987 SNSVVNNFYQ
+987 NSVVNNFYQ

>member
-1 MAKDTDTTAKFKA
+1 MAKDTETTAKFKA

-57 ITQLN
+57 ISQLN

-94 ELEIKINQQKAAI
+94 ELAIKINQQKAAI

-112 ELDKYNQSLSD
+112 QLKNYTSQLDD
-123 LTQEEKQ
+123 LK
-130 SESSLDKLNSTID
+130 SESSNAES
-143 EQQSNLEALKSK
+143 ESE
-155 YADLVVSQGANSKEA
+155 
-170 KETAKEIK
+170 
-178 ALSGELADNKS
+178 ELADS
-189 KLSDAEQAADDL
+189 V
-201 DKSIEKAGDSAEN
+201 EKAGNSAES

-226 ANLVSEGINKVLD
+226 ANLASEGINKVLD
-239 GLKDLTTDSSN
+239 GLKDLTSDSSN

-275 VYKNNFGDSLEDVAG
+275 VYKNNFGESLEDVAG

-309 MTEKAITLE
+309 MTEKAMTLE

-332 QSLMSHFGMTSEEA
+332 QSLMNHFGISSEEA

-361 DELGDNVS
+361 DELGDNIA

-374 FAEAGFSAEEY
+374 FAEAGFSADEY

-408 EVTTRLADGTIEG
+408 EVTTRLADGTIG
-421 ALDSFDSN
+421 DALDSFDSN
-429 TQEVFKAWQD
+429 TQDVFKAWQE

-447 VNAIVQN
+447 INAIVQN

-495 DVKGKADELAAVKYD
+495 DVKGKADELADVKYD

-529 PIADKLMPYLNK
+529 PIVEKLMPYLNK

-552 ITQKVMDIGAKIKDE
+552 ITQKVMDIGTKIKDE

-572 KNIIEW
+572 KNIIDW

-627 ANPIALVV
+627 ANPITLVV

-665 VKAIASTAWE
+665 VKAVASTAWE
-675 AITGFFSAAWDTI
+675 AITGFFSTAWDTI
-688 KSVWDVVLGYF
+688 KAVWDVVLGYF

-712 VSEVLSGFFSAAWDA
+712 VSEVLSGFFSAAWNA

-732 DFVVGYYQGIW
+732 DFVVG
-743 NGIKAVFSVVSSV
+743 
-756 LTSFF
+756 
-761 SAAWNG
+761 
-767 IKAVWNAAVAYY
+767 YY

-823 ESVKSVFSGVESWF
+823 NGIKSIFSGVSGWF
-837 QSIFSAA
+837 QSIFQSA
-844 WTAVQGVFSNFGSF
+844 WDAVKGVFSGFGAF
-858 FQGLWDT
+858 FSGLWDT
-865 IKSTFSNLGSSLS
+865 IKTTFSNLGSNLA

-898 TINNGISLINGAIG
+898 TINNGIGLINGAIG
-912 LINALPGVNVGTI
+912 LINKLPGVSVGTI
-925 GSLSLPRLAKGGIV
+925 GELSLPRLAKGGIV
-939 DNATTAIIGEDGK
+939 DNVTTAIIGEDGR

-997 TNNSPKALSRLEIYR
+997 TNNSPKSLSRLEIYR
-1012 QSRNLLNFKGV
+1012 QSRNLLNFKGM

>member
-1 MAKDTDTTAKFKA
+1 MAKDTETTAKFKA

-112 ELDKYNQSLSD
+112 QLKNYTSQLDD
-123 LTQEEKQ
+123 LK
-130 SESSLDKLNSTID
+130 SESGNA
-143 EQQSNLEALKSK
+143 E
-155 YADLVVSQGANSKEA
+155 KES
-170 KETAKEIK
+170 E
-178 ALSGELADNKS
+178 ELADS
-189 KLSDAEQAADDL
+189 V
-201 DKSIEKAGDSAEN
+201 EKAGNSAES

-239 GLKDLTTDSSN
+239 GLKDLTSDSSN

-275 VYKNNFGDSLEDVAG
+275 VYKNNFGESLEDVAG

-309 MTEKAITLE
+309 MTEKAMTLE

-361 DELGDNVS
+361 DELGDNVA

-408 EVTTRLADGTIEG
+408 EVTTRLADGTIG
-421 ALDSFDSN
+421 DALDSFDSN
-429 TQEVFKAWQD
+429 TQDVFKAWQE

-447 VNAIVQN
+447 INAIVQN

-495 DVKGKADELAAVKYD
+495 DVKGKANELADVKYD

-529 PIADKLMPYLNK
+529 PIVEKLMPYLNK

-552 ITQKVMDIGAKIKDE
+552 ITQKVMDIGTKIKDE

-572 KNIIEW
+572 KNIIDW

-605 QAIISATKLWTAAQ
+605 QAIVSATKLWTAAQ

-627 ANPIALVV
+627 ANPIALVA

-665 VKAIASTAWE
+665 VKAVASTAWE
-675 AITGFFSAAWDTI
+675 AITGFFSTAWDTI
-688 KSVWDVVLGYF
+688 KAVWDVVLGYF

-712 VSEVLSGFFSAAWDA
+712 VSEVLSGFFSVAWNA

-732 DFVVGYYQGIW
+732 DFVVGYYQGVWNGIKAVFSVVSSVLSGFFSAAWNGIKAVWNAVVAYYQGIW

-767 IKAVWNAAVAYY
+767 IKD
-779 QGIWNGIKA
+779 
-788 VFSVVSS
+788 
-795 VLTEF
+795 
-800 FSAAW
+800 
-805 NGIKGIWDAVSG
+805 IWDAVSG

-844 WTAVQGVFSNFGSF
+844 WIAVQGVFSNFGSF
-858 FQGLWDT
+858 FSGLWDT
-865 IKSTFSNLGSSLS
+865 IKSTFSSLGSSLA

-912 LINALPGVNVGTI
+912 LINKLPGVSVGTI
-925 GSLSLPRLAKGGIV
+925 GELSLPRLAKGGIV

>member
-1 MAKDTDTTAKFKA
+1 MAKDTETTAKFKA
-14 DISEL
+14 DITEL

-48 QSADGLSAK
+48 QSTDGLSAK

-112 ELDKYNQSLSD
+112 QLKNYTSQLDD
-123 LTQEEKQ
+123 LK
-130 SESSLDKLNSTID
+130 SESGNAESES
-143 EQQSNLEALKSK
+143 E
-155 YADLVVSQGANSKEA
+155 
-170 KETAKEIK
+170 
-178 ALSGELADNKS
+178 ELADS
-189 KLSDAEQAADDL
+189 V
-201 DKSIEKAGDSAEN
+201 EKAGDSAEN

-250 AYAQFAAATG
+250 AYSQFAAATG

-303 PTNLQT
+303 PSNLQT

-332 QSLMSHFGMTSEEA
+332 QSLMDHFGISSEEA

-361 DELGDNVS
+361 DELGDNIA

-374 FAEAGFSAEEY
+374 FAEAGFSADEY
-385 FQLLQNGSQGGA
+385 FQYLQNGSQGGA
-397 YNLDKVNDAVN
+397 YNLDKVNDSLN

-495 DVKGKADELAAVKYD
+495 NVKGKADELADVKYD

-516 EGIGRTLKVDMLQ
+516 QGIGRTLKVDMLQ
-529 PIADKLMPYLNK
+529 PIVDKLMPYLNK

-552 ITQKVMDIGAKIKDE
+552 ITQKVMDIGVKIKDE

-572 KNIIEW
+572 KNVFEW
-578 AQKLSPIIAAVGTAI
+578 IQKLSPVIAAVGTAI

-605 QAIISATKLWTAAQ
+605 KTIIASTKLWTAAQ

-627 ANPIALVV
+627 ANPITLVV

-660 GLWDN
+660 NLWDK
-665 VKAIASTAWE
+665 VKAVASTAWE

-688 KSVWDVVLGYF
+688 KAVWDVVLGYF

-712 VSEVLSGFFSAAWDA
+712 VSEVLSGFFSAAWNA

-767 IKAVWNAAVAYY
+767 IKAIWNAVVAYY
-779 QGIWNGIKA
+779 QGIWDGIKA

-891 VLSMIEN
+891 VLSMIER

-925 GSLSLPRLAKGGIV
+925 GELSLPRLAKGGIV
-939 DNATTAIIGEDGK
+939 DNATTAIIGEDGR
-952 EAVIPLERNTK
+952 EAVIPLEHNTK

-973 TKLSSGGYTNTQSM
+973 SKLSSGGYTSTQSTA
-987 SNSVVNNFYQ
+987 NSVVNNFYQ

>member
-57 ITQLN
+57 ISQLN

-112 ELDKYNQSLSD
+112 QLKNYTSQLDD
-123 LTQEEKQ
+123 LE
-130 SESSLDKLNSTID
+130 SESGNAESES
-143 EQQSNLEALKSK
+143 E
-155 YADLVVSQGANSKEA
+155 
-170 KETAKEIK
+170 
-178 ALSGELADNKS
+178 ELADS
-189 KLSDAEQAADDL
+189 V
-201 DKSIEKAGDSAEN
+201 EKAGDSAEN

-250 AYAQFAAATG
+250 AYSQFAAATG

-309 MTEKAITLE
+309 MTEKAMTLE

-332 QSLMSHFGMTSEEA
+332 QSLMDHFGITSEEA

-361 DELGDNVS
+361 DELGDNIA

-374 FAEAGFSAEEY
+374 FSEAGFSAEEY
-385 FQLLQNGSQGGA
+385 FQYLQNGSQGGA
-397 YNLDKVNDAVN
+397 YNLDKVNDSLN
-408 EVTTRLADGTIEG
+408 EVTTRLADGTIGG

-495 DVKGKADELAAVKYD
+495 DVKGKADELADVKYD
-510 TPQSAL
+510 TPQSTL

-529 PIADKLMPYLNK
+529 PIVDKLMPYLNK

-552 ITQKVMDIGAKIKDE
+552 ITQKVMDIGVKIKDE

-572 KNIIEW
+572 KNVFEW
-578 AQKLSPIIAAVGTAI
+578 IQKLSPVIAAVGTAI

-605 QAIISATKLWTAAQ
+605 KTIIASTKLWTAAQ

-665 VKAIASTAWE
+665 VKAVASTAWE

-688 KSVWDVVLGYF
+688 KAVWDVVLGYF

-712 VSEVLSGFFSAAWDA
+712 VSEVLSGFFSAAWNA

-767 IKAVWNAAVAYY
+767 IKAVWNAVVAYY
-779 QGIWNGIKA
+779 QGIWDGIKA
-788 VFSVVSS
+788 VFSVASS

-805 NGIKGIWDAVSG
+805 NGIKGIWDTVSG

-865 IKSTFSNLGSSLS
+865 IKNTFSDLGSSLS

-891 VLSMIEN
+891 VLSMIES

-973 TKLSSGGYTNTQSM
+973 SKLSSGGYTNAQSM

>member
-1 MAKDTDTTAKFKA
+1 MAKDTETTAKFKA
-14 DISEL
+14 DITEL

-112 ELDKYNQSLSD
+112 QLKNYTSQLDD
-123 LTQEEKQ
+123 LK
-130 SESSLDKLNSTID
+130 SESGNAESES
-143 EQQSNLEALKSK
+143 E
-155 YADLVVSQGANSKEA
+155 
-170 KETAKEIK
+170 
-178 ALSGELADNKS
+178 ELADS
-189 KLSDAEQAADDL
+189 V
-201 DKSIEKAGDSAEN
+201 EKAGDSAEN

-250 AYAQFAAATG
+250 AYSQFAAATG
-260 TATDAMGEYQTAIEN
+260 TATDAMDEYQTAIEN

-303 PTNLQT
+303 PSNLQT

-332 QSLMSHFGMTSEEA
+332 QSLMDHFGISSEEA

-361 DELGDNVS
+361 DELGDNIA

-374 FAEAGFSAEEY
+374 FAEAGFSADEY
-385 FQLLQNGSQGGA
+385 FQYLQNGSQGGA
-397 YNLDKVNDAVN
+397 YNLDKVNDSLN

-495 DVKGKADELAAVKYD
+495 NVKGKADELADVKYD

-516 EGIGRTLKVDMLQ
+516 QGIGRTLKVDMLQ
-529 PIADKLMPYLNK
+529 PIVDKLMPYLNK
-541 AAAWVTANLPA
+541 ATAWVTANLPA
-552 ITQKVMDIGAKIKDE
+552 ITQKVMDIGVKIKDE

-572 KNIIEW
+572 KNVFEW
-578 AQKLSPIIAAVGTAI
+578 IQKLSPVIAAVGTAI
-593 AGLALVGFIQNF
+593 TGLALVGFIQNF
-605 QAIISATKLWTAAQ
+605 KTIIASTKLWTAAQ

-627 ANPIALVV
+627 ANPITLVV

-660 GLWDN
+660 NLWDN
-665 VKAIASTAWE
+665 VKAVASTAWE

-688 KSVWDVVLGYF
+688 KAVWDVVLGYF

-712 VSEVLSGFFSAAWDA
+712 VSEVLSGFFSAAWNA

-767 IKAVWNAAVAYY
+767 IKAVWNAVVAYY
-779 QGIWNGIKA
+779 QGIWDGIKA

-878 DAIGGAVRSGLNG
+878 DAIGGAVKSGLNG

-898 TINNGISLINGAIG
+898 TINNGIGLINGAIG

-925 GSLSLPRLAKGGIV
+925 GELSLPRLAKGGIV
-939 DNATTAIIGEDGK
+939 DNATTAIIGEDGR

-973 TKLSSGGYTNTQSM
+973 SKLSSGGYTSTQSTA
-987 SNSVVNNFYQ
+987 NSVVNNFYQ

>member
-1 MAKDTDTTAKFKA
+1 MAKDTETTAKFKA
-14 DISEL
+14 DITEL

-80 LTVQQQGANSKGAE
+80 LTVQQQGKNSKGAE

-112 ELDKYNQSLSD
+112 QLKNYTSQLDD
-123 LTQEEKQ
+123 LK
-130 SESSLDKLNSTID
+130 SESGNAESES
-143 EQQSNLEALKSK
+143 E
-155 YADLVVSQGANSKEA
+155 
-170 KETAKEIK
+170 
-178 ALSGELADNKS
+178 ELADS
-189 KLSDAEQAADDL
+189 V
-201 DKSIEKAGDSAEN
+201 EKAGDSAEN

-250 AYAQFAAATG
+250 AYSQFAAATG

-303 PTNLQT
+303 PSNLQT

-332 QSLMSHFGMTSEEA
+332 QSLMDHFGISSEEA
-346 FDLMSSGAQQGLNYS
+346 FDLMSSGAQQGLNFS
-361 DELGDNVS
+361 DELGDNIA

-374 FAEAGFSAEEY
+374 FAEAGFSADEY
-385 FQLLQNGSQGGA
+385 FQYLQNGSQGGA
-397 YNLDKVNDAVN
+397 YNLDKVNDSLN

-495 DVKGKADELAAVKYD
+495 NVKGKADELADVKYD

-516 EGIGRTLKVDMLQ
+516 QGIGRTLKVDMLQ
-529 PIADKLMPYLNK
+529 PIVDKLMPYLNK
-541 AAAWVTANLPA
+541 ATAWVTANLPA
-552 ITQKVMDIGAKIKDE
+552 ITQKMTEVATTIKDG
-567 VVPAV
+567 VVNTV
-572 KNIIEW
+572 KSVVEW
-578 AQKLSPIIAAVGTAI
+578 VQKLSPILAAVGTAI
-593 AGLALVGFIQNF
+593 AGLALVGLIQNLG
-605 QAIISATKLWTAAQ
+605 AVGAALKAWAMSSKLVTAAQ

-627 ANPIALVV
+627 ANPISLVV

-660 GLWDN
+660 NLWDN
-665 VKAIASTAWE
+665 IKAVASTAWE
-675 AITGFFSAAWDTI
+675 AITGFFSVAWDT
-688 KSVWDVVLGYF
+688 
-699 QTLWAGIQTTFSV
+699 
-712 VSEVLSGFFSAAWDA
+712 

-743 NGIKAVFSVVSSV
+743 EGIKAVFSVVSSV
-756 LTSFF
+756 LSGFF

-767 IKAVWNAAVAYY
+767 IKAIWDGVTSFFSGVWS
-779 QGIWNGIKA
+779 GITSIFGNVGGWFKSKFTEAWNNVKA
-788 VFSVVSS
+788 VFS
-795 VLTEF
+795 
-800 FSAAW
+800 
-805 NGIKGIWDAVSG
+805 G
-817 YFSGIW
+817 
-823 ESVKSVFSGVESWF
+823 
-837 QSIFSAA
+837 
-844 WTAVQGVFSNFGSF
+844 FGSF

-865 IKSTFSNLGSSLS
+865 IKNTFSGLGSSLA

-898 TINNGISLINGAIG
+898 TINNGISLINGAIS
-912 LINALPGVNVGTI
+912 LINTLPGVNVGTI
-925 GSLSLPRLAKGGIV
+925 GGISLPRLAKGGIV
-939 DNATTAIIGEDGK
+939 DGATTAIIGEDGR

-973 TKLSSGGYTNTQSM
+973 SKLSSSGYTSTQSM
-987 SNSVVNNFYQ
+987 ANSVVNNFYQ

>member
-1 MAKDTDTTAKFKA
+1 MAKDTETTAKFKA
-14 DISEL
+14 DITEL

-112 ELDKYNQSLSD
+112 QLKNYTSQLDD
-123 LTQEEKQ
+123 LK
-130 SESSLDKLNSTID
+130 SESGNAESES
-143 EQQSNLEALKSK
+143 E
-155 YADLVVSQGANSKEA
+155 
-170 KETAKEIK
+170 
-178 ALSGELADNKS
+178 ELADS
-189 KLSDAEQAADDL
+189 V
-201 DKSIEKAGDSAEN
+201 EKAGDSAEN

-250 AYAQFAAATG
+250 AYSQFAAATG

-303 PTNLQT
+303 PSNLQT

-332 QSLMSHFGMTSEEA
+332 QSLMDHFGISSEEA

-361 DELGDNVS
+361 DELGDNIA

-374 FAEAGFSAEEY
+374 FAEAGFSADEY
-385 FQLLQNGSQGGA
+385 FQYLQNGSQGGA
-397 YNLDKVNDAVN
+397 YNLDKVNDSLN

-429 TQEVFKAWQD
+429 TQEVFKAWQN
-439 GKATQQDV
+439 GKVTQQDV

-495 DVKGKADELAAVKYD
+495 NVKGKADELADVKYD

-516 EGIGRTLKVDMLQ
+516 QGIGRTLKVDMLQ
-529 PIADKLMPYLNK
+529 PIVEKLMPYLNK
-541 AAAWVTANLPA
+541 AVAWVTANLPA
-552 ITQKVMDIGAKIKDE
+552 ITQKVMDIGTKIKNE

-572 KNIIEW
+572 KNVFEW
-578 AQKLSPIIAAVGTAI
+578 IQKLSPVIAAVGTAI

-605 QAIISATKLWTAAQ
+605 KTIIASTKLWTAAQ

-649 NKSEAFRNFWI
+649 NKSESFRNFWI
-660 GLWDN
+660 NLWDN
-665 VKAIASTAWE
+665 VKAVASTAWE

-688 KSVWDVVLGYF
+688 KAVWDVVLGYF

-712 VSEVLSGFFSAAWDA
+712 VSEVLSGFFSAAWNA

-767 IKAVWNAAVAYY
+767 IKAVWNAVVAYY
-779 QGIWNGIKA
+779 QGIWDGIKA

-823 ESVKSVFSGVESWF
+823 ESVKSVFSGAESWF

-878 DAIGGAVRSGLNG
+878 DAIGGAVKSGLNG

-898 TINNGISLINGAIG
+898 TINNGIGLINGAIG

-925 GSLSLPRLAKGGIV
+925 GELSLPRLAKGGIV
-939 DNATTAIIGEDGK
+939 DNATTAIIGEDGR

-973 TKLSSGGYTNTQSM
+973 SKLSSGGYTSTQSTA
-987 SNSVVNNFYQ
+987 NSVVNNFYQ

>member
-1 MAKDTDTTAKFKA
+1 MAKDTETTAKFKA
-14 DISEL
+14 DITEL

-112 ELDKYNQSLSD
+112 QLKNYTSQLDD
-123 LTQEEKQ
+123 LK
-130 SESSLDKLNSTID
+130 SESGNAESES
-143 EQQSNLEALKSK
+143 E
-155 YADLVVSQGANSKEA
+155 
-170 KETAKEIK
+170 
-178 ALSGELADNKS
+178 ELADS
-189 KLSDAEQAADDL
+189 V
-201 DKSIEKAGDSAEN
+201 EKAGDSAEN

-250 AYAQFAAATG
+250 AYSQFAAATG

-303 PTNLQT
+303 PSNLQT

-332 QSLMSHFGMTSEEA
+332 QSLMDHFGISSEEA

-361 DELGDNVS
+361 DELGDNIA

-374 FAEAGFSAEEY
+374 FAEAGFSADEY
-385 FQLLQNGSQGGA
+385 FQYLQNGSQGGA
-397 YNLDKVNDAVN
+397 YNLDKVNDSLN

-495 DVKGKADELAAVKYD
+495 NVKGKADELADVKYD

-516 EGIGRTLKVDMLQ
+516 QGIGRTLKVDMLQ
-529 PIADKLMPYLNK
+529 PIVEKLMPYLNK

-552 ITQKVMDIGAKIKDE
+552 ITQKVMDIGTKIKNE

-572 KNIIEW
+572 KNVFEW
-578 AQKLSPIIAAVGTAI
+578 IQKLSPVIAAVGTAI

-605 QAIISATKLWTAAQ
+605 KTIIASTKLWTAAQ

-649 NKSEAFRNFWI
+649 NKSESFRNFWI
-660 GLWDN
+660 NLWDN
-665 VKAIASTAWE
+665 VKAVASTAWE

-688 KSVWDVVLGYF
+688 KAVWDVVLGYF

-712 VSEVLSGFFSAAWDA
+712 VSEVLSGFFSAAWNA

-767 IKAVWNAAVAYY
+767 IKAVWNAVVAYY
-779 QGIWNGIKA
+779 QGIWDGIKA

-878 DAIGGAVRSGLNG
+878 DAIGGAVKSGLNG
-891 VLSMIEN
+891 VLSMIER

-925 GSLSLPRLAKGGIV
+925 GELSLPRLAKGGIV
-939 DNATTAIIGEDGK
+939 DNATTAIIGEDGR
-952 EAVIPLERNTK
+952 EAVIPLEHNTK
-963 WIDVMASKLA
+963 WIDVMSSKLA
-973 TKLSSGGYTNTQSM
+973 SKLSSGGYTSTQSTA
-987 SNSVVNNFYQ
+987 NSVVNNFYQ

>member
-1 MAKDTDTTAKFKA
+1 MAKDTETTAKFKA
-14 DISEL
+14 DITEL

-112 ELDKYNQSLSD
+112 QLKNYTSQLDD
-123 LTQEEKQ
+123 LK
-130 SESSLDKLNSTID
+130 SESGNAESES
-143 EQQSNLEALKSK
+143 E
-155 YADLVVSQGANSKEA
+155 
-170 KETAKEIK
+170 
-178 ALSGELADNKS
+178 ELADS
-189 KLSDAEQAADDL
+189 V
-201 DKSIEKAGDSAEN
+201 EKAGDSAEN

-250 AYAQFAAATG
+250 AYSQFAAATG

-303 PTNLQT
+303 PSNLQT

-332 QSLMSHFGMTSEEA
+332 QSLMDHFGISSEEA

-361 DELGDNVS
+361 DELGDNIA

-374 FAEAGFSAEEY
+374 FAEAGFSADEY
-385 FQLLQNGSQGGA
+385 FQYLQNGSQGGA
-397 YNLDKVNDAVN
+397 YNLDKVNDSLN

-495 DVKGKADELAAVKYD
+495 NVKGKADELADVKYD

-516 EGIGRTLKVDMLQ
+516 QGIGRTLKVDMLQ
-529 PIADKLMPYLNK
+529 PIVEKLMPYLNK

-552 ITQKVMDIGAKIKDE
+552 ITQKVMDIGTKIKDE

-572 KNIIEW
+572 KNVFEW
-578 AQKLSPIIAAVGTAI
+578 IQKLSPVIAAVGTAI

-605 QAIISATKLWTAAQ
+605 KTIIASTKLWTAAQ

-649 NKSEAFRNFWI
+649 NKSESFRNFWI

-665 VKAIASTAWE
+665 VKAVASTAWE

-688 KSVWDVVLGYF
+688 KAVWDVVLGYF

-712 VSEVLSGFFSAAWDA
+712 VSEVLSGFFSSAWNA

-767 IKAVWNAAVAYY
+767 IKAVWNAVVAYY
-779 QGIWNGIKA
+779 QGIWDGIKA

-898 TINNGISLINGAIG
+898 TINNGIGLINGAIG

-925 GSLSLPRLAKGGIV
+925 GELSLPRLAKGGIV
-939 DNATTAIIGEDGK
+939 NAATTAVIGEDGK

-973 TKLSSGGYTNTQSM
+973 SKLSSGGYTSTQSTA
-987 SNSVVNNFYQ
+987 NSVVNNFYQ

>member
-112 ELDKYNQSLSD
+112 QLKNYTSQLDD
-123 LTQEEKQ
+123 LK
-130 SESSLDKLNSTID
+130 SESGNAESES
-143 EQQSNLEALKSK
+143 E
-155 YADLVVSQGANSKEA
+155 
-170 KETAKEIK
+170 
-178 ALSGELADNKS
+178 ELADS
-189 KLSDAEQAADDL
+189 V
-201 DKSIEKAGDSAEN
+201 EKAGDSAEN

-250 AYAQFAAATG
+250 AYSQFAAATG

-303 PTNLQT
+303 PSNLQT
-309 MTEKAITLE
+309 MTEKAMTLE

-332 QSLMSHFGMTSEEA
+332 QSLMDHFGISSEEA

-361 DELGDNVS
+361 DELGDNIA

-374 FAEAGFSAEEY
+374 FAEAGFSADEY
-385 FQLLQNGSQGGA
+385 FQYLQNGSQGGA
-397 YNLDKVNDAVN
+397 YNLDKVNDSLN

-495 DVKGKADELAAVKYD
+495 NVKGKADELADVKYD

-516 EGIGRTLKVDMLQ
+516 QGIGRTLKVDMLQ
-529 PIADKLMPYLNK
+529 PIVDKLMPYLNK

-552 ITQKVMDIGAKIKDE
+552 ITQKVMDIGVKIKDE

-572 KNIIEW
+572 KNVFEW
-578 AQKLSPIIAAVGTAI
+578 IQKLSPVIAAVGTAI

-605 QAIISATKLWTAAQ
+605 KTIIASTKLWTAAQ

-665 VKAIASTAWE
+665 VKAVASTAWE

-688 KSVWDVVLGYF
+688 KAVWDVVLGYF

-712 VSEVLSGFFSAAWDA
+712 VSEVLSGFFSAAWNA

-767 IKAVWNAAVAYY
+767 IKAVWNAVVAYY

-878 DAIGGAVRSGLNG
+878 DAIGGAVKSGLNG

-898 TINNGISLINGAIG
+898 TINNGIGLINGAIG

-925 GSLSLPRLAKGGIV
+925 GELSLPRLAKGGIV
-939 DNATTAIIGEDGK
+939 DNATTAIIGEDGR

-963 WIDVMASKLA
+963 WIDIMASKLA
-973 TKLSSGGYTNTQSM
+973 SKLSSGGYTSTQSTA
-987 SNSVVNNFYQ
+987 NSVVNNFYQ

>member
-1 MAKDTDTTAKFKA
+1 MAKDTETTAKFKA
-14 DISEL
+14 DITEL

-112 ELDKYNQSLSD
+112 QLKNYTSQLDD
-123 LTQEEKQ
+123 LK
-130 SESSLDKLNSTID
+130 SESGNAESES
-143 EQQSNLEALKSK
+143 E
-155 YADLVVSQGANSKEA
+155 
-170 KETAKEIK
+170 
-178 ALSGELADNKS
+178 ELADS
-189 KLSDAEQAADDL
+189 V
-201 DKSIEKAGDSAEN
+201 EKAGDSAEN

-250 AYAQFAAATG
+250 AYSQFAAATG

-303 PTNLQT
+303 PSNLQT

-332 QSLMSHFGMTSEEA
+332 QSLMDHFGISSEEA

-361 DELGDNVS
+361 DELGDNIA

-374 FAEAGFSAEEY
+374 FAEAGFSADEY
-385 FQLLQNGSQGGA
+385 FQYLQNGSQGGA
-397 YNLDKVNDAVN
+397 YNLDKVNDSLN

-429 TQEVFKAWQD
+429 TQEVFKAWQN
-439 GKATQQDV
+439 GKVTQQDV

-495 DVKGKADELAAVKYD
+495 NVKGKADELADVKYD

-516 EGIGRTLKVDMLQ
+516 QGIGRTLKVDMLQ
-529 PIADKLMPYLNK
+529 PIVEKLMPYLNK
-541 AAAWVTANLPA
+541 AVAWVTANLPA
-552 ITQKVMDIGAKIKDE
+552 ITQKVMDIGTKIKNE

-572 KNIIEW
+572 KNVFEW
-578 AQKLSPIIAAVGTAI
+578 IQKLSPVIAAVGTAI

-605 QAIISATKLWTAAQ
+605 KTIIASTKLWTAAQ

-649 NKSEAFRNFWI
+649 NKSESFRNFWI
-660 GLWDN
+660 NLWDN
-665 VKAIASTAWE
+665 VKAVASTAWE

-688 KSVWDVVLGYF
+688 KAVWDVVLGYF

-712 VSEVLSGFFSAAWDA
+712 VSEVLSGFFSAAWNA

-767 IKAVWNAAVAYY
+767 IKAVWNAVVAYY
-779 QGIWNGIKA
+779 QGIWDGIKA

-823 ESVKSVFSGVESWF
+823 ESVKSVFSGAESWF

-891 VLSMIEN
+891 VLSMIER

-925 GSLSLPRLAKGGIV
+925 GELSLPRLAKGGIV
-939 DNATTAIIGEDGK
+939 DNATTAIIGEDGR

-973 TKLSSGGYTNTQSM
+973 SKLSSGGYTSTQSTA
-987 SNSVVNNFYQ
+987 NSVVNNFYQ

>member
-1 MAKDTDTTAKFKA
+1 MAKDTETTAKFKA
-14 DISEL
+14 DITEL

-112 ELDKYNQSLSD
+112 QLKNYTSQLDD
-123 LTQEEKQ
+123 LK
-130 SESSLDKLNSTID
+130 SESGNAESES
-143 EQQSNLEALKSK
+143 E
-155 YADLVVSQGANSKEA
+155 
-170 KETAKEIK
+170 
-178 ALSGELADNKS
+178 ELADS
-189 KLSDAEQAADDL
+189 V
-201 DKSIEKAGDSAEN
+201 EKAGDSAEN

-250 AYAQFAAATG
+250 AYSQFAAATG

-303 PTNLQT
+303 PSNLQT

-332 QSLMSHFGMTSEEA
+332 QSLMDHFGISSEEA

-361 DELGDNVS
+361 DELGDNIA

-374 FAEAGFSAEEY
+374 FAEAGFSADEY
-385 FQLLQNGSQGGA
+385 FQYLQNGSQGGA
-397 YNLDKVNDAVN
+397 YNLDKVNDSLN

-495 DVKGKADELAAVKYD
+495 NVKGKADELADVKYD

-516 EGIGRTLKVDMLQ
+516 QGIGRTLKVDMLQ
-529 PIADKLMPYLNK
+529 PIVDKLMPYLNK
-541 AAAWVTANLPA
+541 ATAWVTANLPA
-552 ITQKVMDIGAKIKDE
+552 ITQKVMDIGVKIKDE

-572 KNIIEW
+572 KNVFEW
-578 AQKLSPIIAAVGTAI
+578 IQKLSPVIAAVGTAI

-605 QAIISATKLWTAAQ
+605 KTIIASTKLWTAAQ

-660 GLWDN
+660 NLWDN
-665 VKAIASTAWE
+665 VKAVASTAWE

-688 KSVWDVVLGYF
+688 KAVWDVVLGYF

-712 VSEVLSGFFSAAWDA
+712 VSEVLSGFFSAAWNA

-767 IKAVWNAAVAYY
+767 IKAVWNAVVAYY
-779 QGIWNGIKA
+779 QGIWDGIKA

-891 VLSMIEN
+891 VLSMIER

-925 GSLSLPRLAKGGIV
+925 GELSLPRLAKGGIV
-939 DNATTAIIGEDGK
+939 DNATTAIIGEDGR

-973 TKLSSGGYTNTQSM
+973 SKLSSGGYTSTQSTA
-987 SNSVVNNFYQ
+987 NSVVNNFYQ

>member
-1 MAKDTDTTAKFKA
+1 MAKDTETTAKFKA
-14 DISEL
+14 DITEL

-112 ELDKYNQSLSD
+112 QLKNYTSQLDD
-123 LTQEEKQ
+123 LK
-130 SESSLDKLNSTID
+130 SESGNAESES
-143 EQQSNLEALKSK
+143 E
-155 YADLVVSQGANSKEA
+155 
-170 KETAKEIK
+170 
-178 ALSGELADNKS
+178 ELADS
-189 KLSDAEQAADDL
+189 V
-201 DKSIEKAGDSAEN
+201 EKAGDSAEN

-250 AYAQFAAATG
+250 AYSQFAAATG

-303 PTNLQT
+303 PSNLQT

-332 QSLMSHFGMTSEEA
+332 QSLMDHFGISSEEA

-361 DELGDNVS
+361 DELGDNIA

-374 FAEAGFSAEEY
+374 FAEAGFSADEY
-385 FQLLQNGSQGGA
+385 FQYLQNGSQGGA
-397 YNLDKVNDAVN
+397 YNLDKVNDSLN

-495 DVKGKADELAAVKYD
+495 NVKGKADELADVKYD

-516 EGIGRTLKVDMLQ
+516 QGIGRTLKVDMLQ
-529 PIADKLMPYLNK
+529 PIVEKLMPYLNK

-552 ITQKVMDIGAKIKDE
+552 ITQKVMDIGTKIKDE

-572 KNIIEW
+572 KNVFEW
-578 AQKLSPIIAAVGTAI
+578 IQKLSPVIAAVGTAI

-605 QAIISATKLWTAAQ
+605 KTIIASTKLWTAAQ
-619 WLLNAAMS
+619 WLLNVAMS

-660 GLWDN
+660 NLWDN
-665 VKAIASTAWE
+665 VKAVASTAWE

-688 KSVWDVVLGYF
+688 KAVWDVVLGYF

-712 VSEVLSGFFSAAWDA
+712 VSEVLSGFFSAAWNA

-743 NGIKAVFSVVSSV
+743 NGIKAVFIVVSSV

-767 IKAVWNAAVAYY
+767 IKAVWNAVVAYY
-779 QGIWNGIKA
+779 QGIWDGIKA

-891 VLSMIEN
+891 VLSMIER

-925 GSLSLPRLAKGGIV
+925 GELSLPRLAKGGIV
-939 DNATTAIIGEDGK
+939 DNATTAIIGEDGR
-952 EAVIPLERNTK
+952 EAVIPLEHNTK

-973 TKLSSGGYTNTQSM
+973 SKLSSGGYTSTQSTA
-987 SNSVVNNFYQ
+987 NSVVNNFYQ

>member
-1 MAKDTDTTAKFKA
+1 MAKDTETTAKFKA

-112 ELDKYNQSLSD
+112 QLKNYTSQLDD
-123 LTQEEKQ
+123 LK
-130 SESSLDKLNSTID
+130 SESGNA
-143 EQQSNLEALKSK
+143 E
-155 YADLVVSQGANSKEA
+155 KES
-170 KETAKEIK
+170 E
-178 ALSGELADNKS
+178 ELADS
-189 KLSDAEQAADDL
+189 V
-201 DKSIEKAGDSAEN
+201 EKAGNSAES

-239 GLKDLTTDSSN
+239 GLKDLTSDSSN

-275 VYKNNFGDSLEDVAG
+275 VYKNNFGESLEDVAG

-309 MTEKAITLE
+309 MTEKAMTLE

-361 DELGDNVS
+361 DELGDNVA

-408 EVTTRLADGTIEG
+408 EVTTRLADGTIG
-421 ALDSFDSN
+421 DALDSFDSN
-429 TQEVFKAWQD
+429 TQDVFKAWQE

-447 VNAIVQN
+447 INAIVQN

-495 DVKGKADELAAVKYD
+495 DVKGKADELADVKYD

-529 PIADKLMPYLNK
+529 PIVEKLMPYLNK

-552 ITQKVMDIGAKIKDE
+552 ITQKVMDIGTKIKDE

-572 KNIIEW
+572 KNIIDW
-578 AQKLSPIIAAVGTAI
+578 AQRLSPIIAAVGTAI

-605 QAIISATKLWTAAQ
+605 QAIVSATKLWTAAQ

-627 ANPIALVV
+627 ANPIALVA

-665 VKAIASTAWE
+665 VKAVASTAWE
-675 AITGFFSAAWDTI
+675 AITGFFSTAWDTI
-688 KSVWDVVLGYF
+688 KAVWDVVLGYF
-699 QTLWAGIQTTFSV
+699 QTLWNGIQTVFSV
-712 VSEVLSGFFSAAWDA
+712 VVEVLSGFFSSAWNA

-743 NGIKAVFSVVSSV
+743 NGIKTVFSVVSSV
-756 LTSFF
+756 LSGFF

-767 IKAVWNAAVAYY
+767 IKAVWNAVVAYY

-788 VFSVVSS
+788 VFSIVGS
-795 VLTEF
+795 VLTGF

-805 NGIKGIWDAVSG
+805 NGIKDIWDAVSG

-823 ESVKSVFSGVESWF
+823 NGIKSIFSGVSGWF
-837 QSIFSAA
+837 QSIFQSAWDA
-844 WTAVQGVFSNFGSF
+844 IKGVFSGFGAF
-858 FQGLWDT
+858 FSGLWDT
-865 IKSTFSNLGSSLS
+865 IKSTFSSLGSSLA

-912 LINALPGVNVGTI
+912 LINKLPGVSVGTI
-925 GSLSLPRLAKGGIV
+925 GELSLPRLAKGGIV
-939 DNATTAIIGEDGK
+939 DNATTAIIGEDGR

-973 TKLSSGGYTNTQSM
+973 SKLSSGGYTNTQSM

>member
-1 MAKDTDTTAKFKA
+1 MAKDTETTAKFKA
-14 DISEL
+14 DITEL

-112 ELDKYNQSLSD
+112 QLKNYTSQLDD
-123 LTQEEKQ
+123 LK
-130 SESSLDKLNSTID
+130 SESGNAESES
-143 EQQSNLEALKSK
+143 E
-155 YADLVVSQGANSKEA
+155 
-170 KETAKEIK
+170 
-178 ALSGELADNKS
+178 ELADS
-189 KLSDAEQAADDL
+189 V
-201 DKSIEKAGDSAEN
+201 EKAGDSAEN

-250 AYAQFAAATG
+250 AYSQFAAATG

-303 PTNLQT
+303 PSNLQT

-332 QSLMSHFGMTSEEA
+332 QSLMDHFGISSEEA

-361 DELGDNVS
+361 DELGDNIA

-374 FAEAGFSAEEY
+374 FAEAGFSADEY
-385 FQLLQNGSQGGA
+385 FQYLQNGSQGGA
-397 YNLDKVNDAVN
+397 YNLDKVNDSLN

-476 EDGGTKFIESLSS
+476 EDGGTKFVESLSS

-495 DVKGKADELAAVKYD
+495 NVKGKADELADVKYD

-516 EGIGRTLKVDMLQ
+516 QGIGRTLKVDMLQ
-529 PIADKLMPYLNK
+529 PIVDKLMPYLNK

-552 ITQKVMDIGAKIKDE
+552 ITQKVMDIGGKIKDE

-572 KNIIEW
+572 KNVFEW
-578 AQKLSPIIAAVGTAI
+578 IQKLSPVIAAVGTAI
-593 AGLALVGFIQNF
+593 AGLAVVGLIQNLG
-605 QAIISATKLWTAAQ
+605 AIGVALKTWAMSTKLVTAAQ

-660 GLWDN
+660 NLWDN
-665 VKAIASTAWE
+665 VKAVASTAWE

-688 KSVWDVVLGYF
+688 KAVWDVVLGYF

-712 VSEVLSGFFSAAWDA
+712 VSEVLSGFFSAAWNA

-767 IKAVWNAAVAYY
+767 IKAVWNAVVAYY
-779 QGIWNGIKA
+779 QGIWDGIKA

-878 DAIGGAVRSGLNG
+878 DAIGGAVKSGLNG

-898 TINNGISLINGAIG
+898 TINNGIGLINGAIG

-925 GSLSLPRLAKGGIV
+925 GELSLPRLAKGGIV
-939 DNATTAIIGEDGK
+939 DNATTAIIGEDGR

-973 TKLSSGGYTNTQSM
+973 SKLSSGGYTSTQSTA
-987 SNSVVNNFYQ
+987 NSVVNNFYQ

>member
-1 MAKDTDTTAKFKA
+1 MAKDTETTAKFKA
-14 DISEL
+14 DITEL

-112 ELDKYNQSLSD
+112 QLKNYTSQLDD
-123 LTQEEKQ
+123 LK
-130 SESSLDKLNSTID
+130 SESGNAESES
-143 EQQSNLEALKSK
+143 E
-155 YADLVVSQGANSKEA
+155 
-170 KETAKEIK
+170 
-178 ALSGELADNKS
+178 ELADS
-189 KLSDAEQAADDL
+189 V
-201 DKSIEKAGDSAEN
+201 EKAGDSAEN

-239 GLKDLTTDSSN
+239 GLKDLITDSSN
-250 AYAQFAAATG
+250 AYSQFAAATG

-303 PTNLQT
+303 PSNLQT

-332 QSLMSHFGMTSEEA
+332 QSLMDHFGISSEEA

-361 DELGDNVS
+361 DELGDNIA

-374 FAEAGFSAEEY
+374 FAEAGFSADEY
-385 FQLLQNGSQGGA
+385 FQYLQNGSQGGA
-397 YNLDKVNDAVN
+397 YNLDKVNDSLN

-495 DVKGKADELAAVKYD
+495 NVKGKADELADVKYD

-516 EGIGRTLKVDMLQ
+516 QGIGRTLKVDMLQ
-529 PIADKLMPYLNK
+529 PIVEKLMPYLNK

-552 ITQKVMDIGAKIKDE
+552 ITQKVMDIGTKIKDE

-572 KNIIEW
+572 KNVFEW
-578 AQKLSPIIAAVGTAI
+578 IQKLSPVIAAVGTAI

-605 QAIISATKLWTAAQ
+605 KTIIASTKLWTAAQ

-649 NKSEAFRNFWI
+649 NKSESFRNFWI
-660 GLWDN
+660 NLWDN
-665 VKAIASTAWE
+665 VKAVASTAWE

-688 KSVWDVVLGYF
+688 KAVWDVVLGYF

-712 VSEVLSGFFSAAWDA
+712 VSEVLSGFFSAAWNA

-767 IKAVWNAAVAYY
+767 IKAIWNAVVAYY
-779 QGIWNGIKA
+779 QGIWDGIKA

-891 VLSMIEN
+891 VLSMIER

-925 GSLSLPRLAKGGIV
+925 GELSLPRLAKGGIV
-939 DNATTAIIGEDGK
+939 DNATTAIIGEDGR

-973 TKLSSGGYTNTQSM
+973 SKLSSGGYTSTQSTA
-987 SNSVVNNFYQ
+987 NSVVNNFYQ

>member
-1 MAKDTDTTAKFKA
+1 MAKDTETTAKFKA
-14 DISEL
+14 DITEL

-34 SEFKAATAGMDNWN
+34 SEFKAATAGLDNWN

-112 ELDKYNQSLSD
+112 QLKNYTSQLDD
-123 LTQEEKQ
+123 LK
-130 SESSLDKLNSTID
+130 SESGNAESES
-143 EQQSNLEALKSK
+143 E
-155 YADLVVSQGANSKEA
+155 
-170 KETAKEIK
+170 
-178 ALSGELADNKS
+178 ELADS
-189 KLSDAEQAADDL
+189 V
-201 DKSIEKAGDSAEN
+201 EKAGDSAEN

-250 AYAQFAAATG
+250 AYSQFAAATG

-303 PTNLQT
+303 PSNLQT

-332 QSLMSHFGMTSEEA
+332 QSLMDHFGISSEEA

-361 DELGDNVS
+361 DELGDNIA

-374 FAEAGFSAEEY
+374 FAEAGFSADEY
-385 FQLLQNGSQGGA
+385 FQYLQNGSQGGA
-397 YNLDKVNDAVN
+397 YNLDKVNDSLN

-476 EDGGTKFIESLSS
+476 EDGGTKFVESLSS
-489 VGDSFD
+489 VGKSFD

-510 TPQSAL
+510 TPQAAIQ
-516 EGIGRTLKVDMLQ
+516 GIGRNLKVDLLDPMVQ
-529 PIADKLMPYLNK
+529 KLMPYLNQ

-552 ITQKVMDIGAKIKDE
+552 ITQKITEVATTIKDG
-567 VVPAV
+567 VVNTV
-572 KNIIEW
+572 KSVVDW
-578 AQKLSPIIAAVGTAI
+578 VQKLSPILAAVGTAI
-593 AGLALVGFIQNF
+593 AGLALVGLIQNLG
-605 QAIISATKLWTAAQ
+605 AIGVALKTWAMSTKLVTAAQ

-660 GLWDN
+660 NLWDN
-665 VKAIASTAWE
+665 VKAVASTAWE

-688 KSVWDVVLGYF
+688 KAVWDVVLGYF

-712 VSEVLSGFFSAAWDA
+712 VSEVLSGFFSAAWNA

-767 IKAVWNAAVAYY
+767 IKAIWNAVVAYY
-779 QGIWNGIKA
+779 QGIWDGIKA

-891 VLSMIEN
+891 VLSMIER

-925 GSLSLPRLAKGGIV
+925 GELSLPRLAKGGIV
-939 DNATTAIIGEDGK
+939 DNATTAIIGEDGR

-973 TKLSSGGYTNTQSM
+973 SKLSSGGYTSTQSTA
-987 SNSVVNNFYQ
+987 NSVVNNFYQ